1 MLNFN
6 FGNKQIV
13 VSDDVEKIAEL
24 TKKRIAV
31 KSKYM
36 ARILAAYDKAGSIEN
51 FMENFSDV
59 SGNISGNAIKDALD
73 ICVNDGYYEIDENF
87 FLEDGRQE
95 FIFDPMFNELEDLFG
110 AYKNIIQQNEDEH
123 EYREQRK
130 ENRGRFVGGGF
141 GLGGAISGSLK
152 AGALNMATGLG
163 HSVFNSIGNAISN
176 YEASKKLKEL
186 YELPQCRDILL
197 NAVNILVNNIWLIM
211 INDVY
216 QLSIAADQ
224 EMKKSEAIFNNV
236 INGRIPKEKTKAA
249 LLDVLSINPLKGQ
262 AYDELVEYL
271 DQDELEELLS
281 MYNSLEIYY
290 LVAEDD
296 LAEYVKQGLVGKT
309 LLLKIQADGGNP
321 ESKLKYVKHCIK
333 TNENVEDAIHIMQE
347 LIEMKYERAL
357 FYMANAIE
365 EGVWPVPNQE
375 GYLLV
380 AYNTLLTLGIKRVN
394 EKVYPKLAQ
403 LYRYGR
409 GNIKADNAMALE
421 YYFRVINETKMKL
434 SADAYKYIFNNC
446 FNKKADE
453 KLRTK
458 AFKCLDNL
466 LNLGEKDEQLGI
478 NGEFM
483 EYLLLLKG
491 QAYAFGLGCKADTD
505 IAVECYKKLI
515 REDKPD
521 YVSPNETMAIV
532 GLCEIAHKKTI
543 EGVDWELLYNKACKA
558 AVQNKKSAGMY
569 AKGLMLAYKFCK
581 ASEEISNPLQLVEIF
596 ANCKYVDPIKDEK
609 VDPGLANKYYYTALA
624 LAAYL
629 PVQAKAYYA
638 KAIKAGLQA
647 DAYPAIPE
655 YDEKEI
661 LSFDYPLDKDPA
673 KIPQFEKI
681 INDSLT
687 DKKVSI
693 KTCEAIAKCCA
704 LHNWGYEINVD
715 WQQVYV
721 VLDSFYREDK
731 TKDDVCNATG
741 MTRYCIGL
749 LIDSR
754 LKQDEDLKSLYDN
767 ATVYF
772 SGVRKLGNNVGCMQ
786 DAGKHATYC
795 EVGWRLLLNLTVSK
809 EALEAAQK
817 IAQELHLDA
826 SMIEARLIELSHVAV
841 PASTEVTAPEQMQQT
856 DNTEQVVAM
865 QQTDDTEQVTAAQ
878 QAFNVEQVAVV
889 EQTGNAE
896 QVAAMQQADDKT
908 NKSTNV
914 GCGMYLSIL
923 FYLWGGIKA
932 WNAGGFIFTT
942 LSVIAFF
949 MFISTIGY
957 IYQVKT
963 GKADPDDE

>member
-1 MLNFN
+1 MLNYN
-6 FGNKQIV
+6 FVDKQII

-333 TNENVEDAIHIMQE
+333 TNENAEDAIHVLQE

-357 FYMANAIE
+357 FYMAKAIE
-365 EGVWPVPNQE
+365 DGEWPFPNQE
-375 GYLLV
+375 ESLLV
-380 AYNTLLTLGIKRVN
+380 AYKALISLGYKGC
-394 EKVYPKLAQ
+394 YLKLAE

-409 GNIKADNAMALE
+409 GNINADNAMALE
-421 YYFRVINETKMKL
+421 YYFGVINETKIKL
-434 SADAYKYIFNNC
+434 SADAYKYIFDNC
-446 FNKKADE
+446 FNEKVNE

-466 LNLGEKDEQLGI
+466 LNSDETDEQLGI
-478 NGEFM
+478 NGKFR

-491 QAYAFGLGCKADTD
+491 RAYALGLGCKADTD

-515 REDKPD
+515 QEDKPD
-521 YVSPNETMAIV
+521 YASPNETMAIV
-532 GLCEIAHKKTI
+532 GLCEIAHKKAI
-543 EGVDWELLYNKACKA
+543 AGVDWELLYNKACKA

-569 AKGLMLAYKFCK
+569 AKGLMLAYKLCK

-704 LHNWGYEINVD
+704 LHNLGYEINVD

>member
-24 TKKRIAV
+24 TKKRIVV

-36 ARILAAYDKAGSIEN
+36 ASILAAYDKAGSIEN

-73 ICVNDGYYEIDENF
+73 ICVNDGYYDIDENF

-95 FIFDPMFNELEDLFG
+95 FIFDSMFNELEDLFG

-141 GLGGAISGSLK
+141 GLGSAISGSLK

-163 HSVFNSIGNAISN
+163 HSVFNSIGNAMSN

-197 NAVNILVNNIWLIM
+197 NSVNILVNNIWLIM

-281 MYNSLEIYY
+281 MYNSLEICYR
-290 LVAEDD
+290 VAEDD
-296 LAEYVKQGLVGKT
+296 LAEYVKQGFVGEA
-309 LLLKIQADGGNP
+309 LLLKIQADGGSP
-321 ESKLKYVKHCIK
+321 ESKLKYVKYCIK
-333 TNENVEDAIHIMQE
+333 TNKNAEDAIHVLQE
-347 LIEMKYERAL
+347 LIKMKYDRAL
-357 FYMANAIE
+357 LYMVKAIE
-365 EGVWPVPNQE
+365 DGEWPFPNQE
-375 GYLLV
+375 ESLLV
-380 AYNTLLTLGIKRVN
+380 AYKALISLKYKGCYL
-394 EKVYPKLAQ
+394 KLAE

-409 GNIKADNAMALE
+409 GNINADNAMALE
-421 YYFRVINETKMKL
+421 YYFKVVNETKVKL
-434 SADAYKYIFNNC
+434 SADAYKYIFDNC
-446 FNKKADE
+446 FNEKANQ
-453 KLRTK
+453 KLRAQ
-458 AFKCLDNL
+458 AFKCLDKL
-466 LNLGEKDEQLGI
+466 LNSGETDEQLGI
-478 NGEFM
+478 NGKFR

-491 QAYAFGLGCKADTD
+491 RAYALGLGCKADTD

-515 REDKPD
+515 QEDKPD
-521 YVSPNETMAIV
+521 YASPNETMAIV
-532 GLCEIAHKKTI
+532 GLCEIAHKKAI
-543 EGVDWELLYNKACKA
+543 AGVDWELLYNKACKA

-569 AKGLMLAYKFCK
+569 AKGLMLAYKLCK
-581 ASEEISNPLQLVEIF
+581 ASEEINDPMQLVEIF
-596 ANCKYVDPIKDEK
+596 GNCKYVDPIKDEK

-624 LAAYL
+624 LTAYL
-629 PVQAKAYYA
+629 PAAQAKVYYA

-661 LSFDYPLDKDPA
+661 LPFDYPLDKDHA

-704 LHNWGYEINVD
+704 LHNLGYEINVD

-817 IAQELHLDA
+817 VAQELNLDA

-841 PASTEVTAPEQMQQT
+841 PASTEVTAPEQVPQ
-856 DNTEQVVAM
+856 NNNA
-865 QQTDDTEQVTAAQ
+865 
-878 QAFNVEQVAVV
+878 EQVAVV
-889 EQTGNAE
+889 QQADNIEQVAVVQQTDNLE
-896 QVAAMQQADDKT
+896 QVAAAQQADNKT

>member
-73 ICVNDGYYEIDENF
+73 ICVNDGYYDIDENF

-95 FIFDPMFNELEDLFG
+95 FIFNPMFNELEDLFG

-163 HSVFNSIGNAISN
+163 HSVFNSIGNAMSN

-197 NAVNILVNNIWLIM
+197 NAVNILVNNIWRIM

-281 MYNSLEIYY
+281 MYNSLEICY

-333 TNENVEDAIHIMQE
+333 TNENAEDAIHVLQE

-357 FYMANAIE
+357 FYMAKAIE
-365 EGVWPVPNQE
+365 DGEWPFPNQE
-375 GYLLV
+375 ESLLV
-380 AYNTLLTLGIKRVN
+380 AYKALIILGYKGC
-394 EKVYPKLAQ
+394 YLKLAE

-409 GNIKADNAMALE
+409 GNINADNAMALE
-421 YYFRVINETKMKL
+421 YYFGVINETKIKL
-434 SADAYKYIFNNC
+434 SADAYKYIFDNC
-446 FNKKADE
+446 FNEKVNE

-466 LNLGEKDEQLGI
+466 LNSDETDEQLGI
-478 NGEFM
+478 NGKFR

-491 QAYAFGLGCKADTD
+491 RAYALGLGCKADTD

-515 REDKPD
+515 QEDKPD
-521 YVSPNETMAIV
+521 YASPNETMAIV
-532 GLCEIAHKKTI
+532 GLCEIAHKKAI
-543 EGVDWELLYNKACKA
+543 AGVDWELLYNKACKA
-558 AVQNKKSAGMY
+558 AVQNKKSAGIY
-569 AKGLMLAYKFCK
+569 AKGLMLAYKLCK
-581 ASEEISNPLQLVEIF
+581 ASEEINDPMQLVEIF
-596 ANCKYVDPIKDEK
+596 GNCKYVDPIKDEK

-629 PVQAKAYYA
+629 PAQAKVYYA
-638 KAIKAGLQA
+638 RAIEAGLQA
-647 DAYPAIPE
+647 DEYPAIPE
-655 YDEKEI
+655 YDEKDI
-661 LSFDYPLDKDPA
+661 LPFDYPLDEDPV
-673 KIPQFEKI
+673 KIPQFKKI
-681 INDSLT
+681 INDSIT
-687 DKKVSI
+687 DGKLSI
-693 KTCEAIAKCCA
+693 KTCEAIGKCCA
-704 LHNWGYEINVD
+704 LHNLGYEINVD
-715 WQQVYV
+715 WQRVYA
-721 VLDSFYREDK
+721 VLNSFISEDK
-731 TKDDVCNATG
+731 NRGDIYNVTG
-741 MTRYCIGL
+741 MTMYCIAL
-749 LIDSR
+749 LAESK
-754 LKQDEDLKSLYDN
+754 LKLDEDIRVLYSN
-767 ATVYF
+767 ANLYF
-772 SGVRKLGNNVGCMQ
+772 SRVCDIGNSVGCMQ
-786 DAGKHATYC
+786 DAEKHATYSR
-795 EVGWRLLLNLTVSK
+795 VVYRLLYNFDVSK
-809 EALEAAQK
+809 EDLEAAQK
-817 IAQELHLDA
+817 IAQELNLDV
-826 SMIEARLIELSHVAV
+826 SVIEAHLSGLSPVAV
-841 PASTEVTAPEQMQQT
+841 PASTEVTVSEQMQQA
-856 DNTEQVVAM
+856 D
-865 QQTDDTEQVTAAQ
+865 
-878 QAFNVEQVAVV
+878 NVEQVAVV
-889 EQTGNAE
+889 
-896 QVAAMQQADDKT
+896 QQADNVGEVAAAQQADNKT

-914 GCGMYLSIL
+914 GCGMYLSVL

>member
-1 MLNFN
+1 MSNFN

-333 TNENVEDAIHIMQE
+333 TNENAEDAIHVLQE

-357 FYMANAIE
+357 FYMAKAIE
-365 EGVWPVPNQE
+365 DGEWPFPNQE
-375 GYLLV
+375 ESLLV
-380 AYNTLLTLGIKRVN
+380 AYKALISLGYKGC
-394 EKVYPKLAQ
+394 YLKLAE

-409 GNIKADNAMALE
+409 GNINADNAMALE
-421 YYFRVINETKMKL
+421 YYFGVINETKIKL
-434 SADAYKYIFNNC
+434 SADAYKYIFDNC
-446 FNKKADE
+446 FNEKVNE

-466 LNLGEKDEQLGI
+466 LNSDETDEQLGI
-478 NGEFM
+478 NGKFR

-491 QAYAFGLGCKADTD
+491 RAYALGLGCKADTD

-515 REDKPD
+515 QEDKPD
-521 YVSPNETMAIV
+521 YASPNETMAIV
-532 GLCEIAHKKTI
+532 GLCEIAHKKAI
-543 EGVDWELLYNKACKA
+543 AGVDWELLYNKACKA

-569 AKGLMLAYKFCK
+569 AKGLMLAYKLCK
-581 ASEEISNPLQLVEIF
+581 ASEKINDPMQLVEIF
-596 ANCKYVDPIKDEK
+596 DNCKYVDPIKDEK

-624 LAAYL
+624 LTAYL
-629 PVQAKAYYA
+629 PAAQAKVYYA

-647 DAYPAIPE
+647 DEYPAIPE
-655 YDEKEI
+655 YNEKDI
-661 LSFDYPLDKDPA
+661 LPFDYPLKEDPE
-673 KIPQFEKI
+673 KIPQYEKI
-681 INDSLT
+681 INNSIT
-687 DKKVSI
+687 DGKLSI

-704 LHNWGYEINVD
+704 LHNLGYEINVD

-856 DNTEQVVAM
+856 DNTEQVVAI

>member
-1 MLNFN
+1 MLNYN
-6 FGNKQIV
+6 FVDKQII

-73 ICVNDGYYEIDENF
+73 ICVNDGYYDIDENF

-163 HSVFNSIGNAISN
+163 HSVFNSIGNAMSN

-281 MYNSLEIYY
+281 MYNSLEICY

-333 TNENVEDAIHIMQE
+333 TNENAEDAIHVLQE

-357 FYMANAIE
+357 FYMAKAIE
-365 EGVWPVPNQE
+365 DGEWPFPNQE
-375 GYLLV
+375 ESLLV
-380 AYNTLLTLGIKRVN
+380 AYKALIILGYKGC
-394 EKVYPKLAQ
+394 YLKLAE

-409 GNIKADNAMALE
+409 GNINADNAMALE
-421 YYFRVINETKMKL
+421 YYFGVINETKIKL
-434 SADAYKYIFNNC
+434 SADAYKYIFDNC
-446 FNKKADE
+446 FNEKVNE

-466 LNLGEKDEQLGI
+466 LNSDETDEQLGI
-478 NGEFM
+478 NGKFR
-483 EYLLLLKG
+483 EYLFLLKG
-491 QAYAFGLGCKADTD
+491 RAYALGLGCKADTD

-515 REDKPD
+515 QEDKPD
-521 YVSPNETMAIV
+521 YASPNETMAIV
-532 GLCEIAHKKTI
+532 GLCEIAHKKAI
-543 EGVDWELLYNKACKA
+543 AGVDWELLYNKACKA

-569 AKGLMLAYKFCK
+569 AKGLMLAYKLCK
-581 ASEEISNPLQLVEIF
+581 ASEEINDPMQLVEIF
-596 ANCKYVDPIKDEK
+596 GNCKYVDPIKDEK

-629 PVQAKAYYA
+629 PAQAKVYYA
-638 KAIKAGLQA
+638 RAIEAGLQA
-647 DAYPAIPE
+647 DEYPAIPE

-704 LHNWGYEINVD
+704 LHNLGYEINVD

>member
-1 MLNFN
+1 MLNYN
-6 FGNKQIV
+6 FVDKQII

-73 ICVNDGYYEIDENF
+73 ICVNDGYYDIDENF

-95 FIFDPMFNELEDLFG
+95 LIFDPMFNELEDLFG

-163 HSVFNSIGNAISN
+163 HSVFNSIGNAMSN

-281 MYNSLEIYY
+281 MYNSLEICY

-333 TNENVEDAIHIMQE
+333 TNENAEDAIHVLQE

-357 FYMANAIE
+357 FYMAKAIE
-365 EGVWPVPNQE
+365 DGEWPFPNQE
-375 GYLLV
+375 ESLLV
-380 AYNTLLTLGIKRVN
+380 AYKALIILGYKGC
-394 EKVYPKLAQ
+394 YLKLAE

-409 GNIKADNAMALE
+409 GNINADNAMALE
-421 YYFRVINETKMKL
+421 YYFGVINETKIKL
-434 SADAYKYIFNNC
+434 SADAYKYIFDNC
-446 FNKKADE
+446 FNEKVNE

-466 LNLGEKDEQLGI
+466 LNSDETDEQLGI
-478 NGEFM
+478 NGKFR

-491 QAYAFGLGCKADTD
+491 RAYALGLGCKADTD

-515 REDKPD
+515 QEDKPD
-521 YVSPNETMAIV
+521 YASPNETMAIV
-532 GLCEIAHKKTI
+532 GLCEIAHKKAI
-543 EGVDWELLYNKACKA
+543 AGVDWELLYNKACKA

-569 AKGLMLAYKFCK
+569 AKGLMLAYKLCK
-581 ASEEISNPLQLVEIF
+581 ASEEINDPMQLVEIF
-596 ANCKYVDPIKDEK
+596 GNCKYVDPIKDEK

-629 PVQAKAYYA
+629 PAQAKVYYA
-638 KAIKAGLQA
+638 RAIEAGLQA
-647 DAYPAIPE
+647 DEYPAIPE

-704 LHNWGYEINVD
+704 LHNLGYEINVD

>member
-1 MLNFN
+1 MLNYN
-6 FGNKQIV
+6 FVDKQII

-73 ICVNDGYYEIDENF
+73 ICVNDGYYDIDENF

-163 HSVFNSIGNAISN
+163 HSVFNSIGNAMSN

-197 NAVNILVNNIWLIM
+197 NSVNILVNNIWLIM

-249 LLDVLSINPLKGQ
+249 LLDVLSINPLKAQ

-271 DQDELEELLS
+271 DQDELAELLN
-281 MYNSLEIYY
+281 MYDSLEICY
-290 LVAEDD
+290 LGADD
-296 LAEYVKQGLVGKT
+296 NLAEYVKQGFVGEA
-309 LLLKIQADGGNP
+309 LLLKIQADGGSP
-321 ESKLKYVKHCIK
+321 ESKLKYVKYCIK
-333 TNENVEDAIHIMQE
+333 TNKNAEDAIHVLQE
-347 LIEMKYERAL
+347 LIKMKYDRAL
-357 FYMANAIE
+357 LYMVKAIE
-365 EGVWPVPNQE
+365 DGEWPFPNQE
-375 GYLLV
+375 ESLLV
-380 AYNTLLTLGIKRVN
+380 AYKALISLKYKGCYL
-394 EKVYPKLAQ
+394 KLAE

-409 GNIKADNAMALE
+409 GNINADNAMALE
-421 YYFRVINETKMKL
+421 YYFKVVNETKVKL
-434 SADAYKYIFNNC
+434 SADAYKYIFDNC
-446 FNKKADE
+446 FNEKANQ
-453 KLRTK
+453 KLRAQ
-458 AFKCLDNL
+458 AFKCLDKL
-466 LNLGEKDEQLGI
+466 LNSGETDEQLGI
-478 NGEFM
+478 NGKFR

-491 QAYAFGLGCKADTD
+491 RAYALGLGCKADTD

-515 REDKPD
+515 QEDKPD
-521 YVSPNETMAIV
+521 YASPNETMAIV
-532 GLCEIAHKKTI
+532 GLCEIAHKKAI
-543 EGVDWELLYNKACKA
+543 AGVDWELLYNKACKA
-558 AVQNKKSAGMY
+558 AAQNKKSAGMY
-569 AKGLMLAYKFCK
+569 AKGLMLAYKLCK
-581 ASEEISNPLQLVEIF
+581 ASEEINAPMQLVEIF
-596 ANCKYVDPIKDEK
+596 GNCKYVDPIKDEK

-704 LHNWGYEINVD
+704 LHNLGYEINVD

-856 DNTEQVVAM
+856 DNTEQVVVV
-865 QQTDDTEQVTAAQ
+865 QQADNVGEVAAAQ
-878 QAFNVEQVAVV
+878 QADN
-889 EQTGNAE
+889 
-896 QVAAMQQADDKT
+896 KT

-914 GCGMYLSIL
+914 GCGMYLSVL

>member
-13 VSDDVEKIAEL
+13 VSDDVKKIAEL
-24 TKKRIAV
+24 TKKRIVV

-36 ARILAAYDKAGSIEN
+36 ARILAVYDKAGSIEN

-163 HSVFNSIGNAISN
+163 HSVFNSIGNAMSN

-281 MYNSLEIYY
+281 MYNSLDICC
-290 LVAEDD
+290 LGAEDD

-333 TNENVEDAIHIMQE
+333 TNENAEDAIHVLQE

-357 FYMANAIE
+357 FYMAKAIE
-365 EGVWPVPNQE
+365 DGEWPFPNQE
-375 GYLLV
+375 ESLLV
-380 AYNTLLTLGIKRVN
+380 AYKALIILGYKGC
-394 EKVYPKLAQ
+394 YLKLAE

-409 GNIKADNAMALE
+409 GNINADNAMALE
-421 YYFRVINETKMKL
+421 YYFGVINETKMKL
-434 SADAYKYIFNNC
+434 SADAYKYIFDNC
-446 FNKKADE
+446 FNEKVNE

-466 LNLGEKDEQLGI
+466 LNSDETDEQLGI
-478 NGEFM
+478 NGKFR

-491 QAYAFGLGCKADTD
+491 RAYALGLGCKADTD

-515 REDKPD
+515 QEDKPD
-521 YVSPNETMAIV
+521 YASPNETMAIV
-532 GLCEIAHKKTI
+532 GLCEIAHKKAI
-543 EGVDWELLYNKACKA
+543 AGVDWELLYNKACKA

-569 AKGLMLAYKFCK
+569 AKGLMLAYKLCK
-581 ASEEISNPLQLVEIF
+581 ASEEINDPMQLVEIF

-704 LHNWGYEINVD
+704 LHNLGYEINVD

-914 GCGMYLSIL
+914 GCLSYLSVL
-923 FYLWGGIKA
+923 FYLWAGIKA
-932 WNAGGFIFTT
+932 WNEGGFIFTT
-942 LSVIAFF
+942 ISVIAFL
-949 MFISTIGY
+949 MFIGAIGH
-957 IYQVKT
+957 IYEVKT

>member
-1 MLNFN
+1 MSNFN

-73 ICVNDGYYEIDENF
+73 ICVNDGYYDIDENF

-95 FIFDPMFNELEDLFG
+95 FIFNPMFNELEDLFG

-163 HSVFNSIGNAISN
+163 HSVFNSIGNAMSN

-197 NAVNILVNNIWLIM
+197 NSVNILVNNIWLIM

-249 LLDVLSINPLKGQ
+249 LLDVLSINPLKAQ

-271 DQDELEELLS
+271 DQDELAELLN
-281 MYNSLEIYY
+281 MYDSLEICY
-290 LVAEDD
+290 LGADD
-296 LAEYVKQGLVGKT
+296 NLAEYVKQGFVGEA
-309 LLLKIQADGGNP
+309 LLLKIQADGGSP
-321 ESKLKYVKHCIK
+321 ESKLKYVKYCIK
-333 TNENVEDAIHIMQE
+333 TNKNAEDAIHVLQE
-347 LIEMKYERAL
+347 LIKMKYDRAL
-357 FYMANAIE
+357 LYMVKAIE
-365 EGVWPVPNQE
+365 DGEWPFPNQE
-375 GYLLV
+375 ESLLV
-380 AYNTLLTLGIKRVN
+380 AYKALISLKYKGCYL
-394 EKVYPKLAQ
+394 KLAE

-409 GNIKADNAMALE
+409 GNINADNAMALE
-421 YYFRVINETKMKL
+421 YYFKVVNETKVKL
-434 SADAYKYIFNNC
+434 SADAYKYIFDNC
-446 FNKKADE
+446 FNEKANQ
-453 KLRTK
+453 KLRAQ
-458 AFKCLDNL
+458 AFKCLDKL
-466 LNLGEKDEQLGI
+466 LNSGETDEQLGI
-478 NGEFM
+478 NGKFR

-491 QAYAFGLGCKADTD
+491 RAYALGLGCKADTD

-515 REDKPD
+515 QEDKPD
-521 YVSPNETMAIV
+521 YASPNETMAIV
-532 GLCEIAHKKTI
+532 GLCEIAHKKAMAD
-543 EGVDWELLYNKACKA
+543 VDWELLYNKACKA
-558 AVQNKKSAGMY
+558 AAQNKKSAGMY
-569 AKGLMLAYKFCK
+569 AKGLMLAYKLCK
-581 ASEEISNPLQLVEIF
+581 ASEEINDPMQLFEIF
-596 ANCKYVDPIKDEK
+596 TNCQYVDPIKNQK
-609 VDPGLANKYYYTALA
+609 VDPGLANKYYYTALV
-624 LAAYL
+624 LAAYS
-629 PVQAKAYYA
+629 PVQANFYYA

-647 DAYPAIPE
+647 DEYPVIPV
-655 YDEKEI
+655 YNEKDI
-661 LSFDYPLDKDPA
+661 LPFDYPLDEDFA

-681 INDSLT
+681 INNFIT
-687 DKKVSI
+687 DKKVTI

-704 LHNWGYEINVD
+704 LHNLGYEINVE
-715 WQQVYV
+715 WQRVYDG
-721 VLDSFYREDK
+721 LNSFISEDK
-731 TKDDVCNATG
+731 TRGDVCNVTG
-741 MTRYCIGL
+741 MTKYCIGL
-749 LIDSR
+749 LIDSK
-754 LKQDEDLKSLYDN
+754 LKQDEDLKYLYAN
-767 ATVYF
+767 AKEYF
-772 SGVRKLGNNVGCMQ
+772 SSVRNIGNSVGCMQ

-795 EVGWRLLLNLTVSK
+795 EVGWRLLSNLYVSK

-817 IAQELHLDA
+817 IAQELNLDA
-826 SMIEARLIELSHVAV
+826 SVIEAHLSELSPVAV
-841 PASTEVTAPEQMQQT
+841 PASTEVTVSEQMQQA
-856 DNTEQVVAM
+856 DNV
-865 QQTDDTEQVTAAQ
+865 D
-878 QAFNVEQVAVV
+878 QVAVV
-889 EQTGNAE
+889 QQADNVD
-896 QVAAMQQADDKT
+896 QVTAMQQADNVGEVTVAQHADNNI

-914 GCGMYLSIL
+914 GCLSYLSVL
-923 FYLWGGIKA
+923 FYLWAGIKA
-932 WNAGGFIFTT
+932 WNEGGFIFTT
-942 LSVIAFF
+942 ISVIAFL
-949 MFISTIGY
+949 MFIGAIGH
-957 IYQVKT
+957 IYEVKT

>member
-24 TKKRIAV
+24 TKKRIVV

-36 ARILAAYDKAGSIEN
+36 SRILAAYDKAGSIEN

-73 ICVNDGYYEIDENF
+73 ICVNDGYYDIDENF

-95 FIFDPMFNELEDLFG
+95 FIFNPMFNELEDLFG

-163 HSVFNSIGNAISN
+163 HSVFNSIGNAMSN

-197 NAVNILVNNIWLIM
+197 NSVNILVNNIWLIM

-216 QLSIAADQ
+216 QLSIAANQ

-249 LLDVLSINPLKGQ
+249 LLDVLSINPLKAQ

-271 DQDELEELLS
+271 DQDELAELLN
-281 MYNSLEIYY
+281 MYDSLEICY
-290 LVAEDD
+290 LGADD
-296 LAEYVKQGLVGKT
+296 NLAEYVKQGFVGEA

-321 ESKLKYVKHCIK
+321 ESKLKYVKYCIK
-333 TNENVEDAIHIMQE
+333 TNKNAEDAIHVLQE
-347 LIEMKYERAL
+347 LIKMKYDRAL
-357 FYMANAIE
+357 LYMVKAIE
-365 EGVWPVPNQE
+365 DGEWPFPNQE
-375 GYLLV
+375 ESLLV
-380 AYNTLLTLGIKRVN
+380 AYKALISLKYKGCYL
-394 EKVYPKLAQ
+394 KLAE

-409 GNIKADNAMALE
+409 GNINADNAMALE
-421 YYFRVINETKMKL
+421 YYFKVVNETKVKL
-434 SADAYKYIFNNC
+434 SADAYKYIFDNC
-446 FNKKADE
+446 FNEKANQ
-453 KLRTK
+453 KLRAQ
-458 AFKCLDNL
+458 AFKCLDKL
-466 LNLGEKDEQLGI
+466 LNSGETDEQLGI
-478 NGEFM
+478 NGKFR

-491 QAYAFGLGCKADTD
+491 RAYALGLGCKADTD

-515 REDKPD
+515 KEDKPD
-521 YVSPNETMAIV
+521 YASPNETMAIV

>member
-1 MLNFN
+1 MLNYN
-6 FGNKQIV
+6 FVDKQII

-73 ICVNDGYYEIDENF
+73 ICVNDGYYDIDENF

-163 HSVFNSIGNAISN
+163 HSVFNSIGNAMSN

-281 MYNSLEIYY
+281 MYNSLEICY

-333 TNENVEDAIHIMQE
+333 TNENAEDAIHVLQE

-357 FYMANAIE
+357 FYMAKAIE
-365 EGVWPVPNQE
+365 DGEWPFPNQE
-375 GYLLV
+375 ESLLV
-380 AYNTLLTLGIKRVN
+380 AYKALIILGYKGC
-394 EKVYPKLAQ
+394 YLKLAE

-409 GNIKADNAMALE
+409 GNINADNAMALE
-421 YYFRVINETKMKL
+421 YYFGVINETKIKL
-434 SADAYKYIFNNC
+434 SADAYKYIFDNC
-446 FNKKADE
+446 FNE
-453 KLRTK
+453 KVNEKFRTK

-466 LNLGEKDEQLGI
+466 LNSDETDEQLGI
-478 NGEFM
+478 NGKFR

-491 QAYAFGLGCKADTD
+491 RAYALGLGCKADTD

-515 REDKPD
+515 QEDKPD
-521 YVSPNETMAIV
+521 YASPNETMAIV
-532 GLCEIAHKKTI
+532 GLCEIAHKKAI
-543 EGVDWELLYNKACKA
+543 AGVDWELLYNKACKA

-569 AKGLMLAYKFCK
+569 AKGLMLAYKLCK
-581 ASEEISNPLQLVEIF
+581 ASEEINDPMQLVEIF
-596 ANCKYVDPIKDEK
+596 GNCKYVDPIKDEK

-704 LHNWGYEINVD
+704 LHNLGYEINVD

-841 PASTEVTAPEQMQQT
+841 PASTEVTVSEQMQQA
-856 DNTEQVVAM
+856 D
-865 QQTDDTEQVTAAQ
+865 
-878 QAFNVEQVAVV
+878 NVEQVAVV
-889 EQTGNAE
+889 
-896 QVAAMQQADDKT
+896 QQADNVGEVAVAQQADNKT

-914 GCGMYLSIL
+914 GCGMYLSVL

>member
-6 FGNKQIV
+6 FCNKQIV

-24 TKKRIAV
+24 TKKRIVV

-73 ICVNDGYYEIDENF
+73 ICVNDGYYDIDENF

-95 FIFDPMFNELEDLFG
+95 FIFDSMFNELEDLFG

-163 HSVFNSIGNAISN
+163 HSVFNSIGNAMSN

-197 NAVNILVNNIWLIM
+197 NSVNILVNNIWLIM

-249 LLDVLSINPLKGQ
+249 LLDVLSINPLKAQ

-271 DQDELEELLS
+271 DQDELAELLN
-281 MYNSLEIYY
+281 MYDSLEICY
-290 LVAEDD
+290 LGADD
-296 LAEYVKQGLVGKT
+296 NLAEYVKQGFVGEA
-309 LLLKIQADGGNP
+309 LLLKIQADGGSP
-321 ESKLKYVKHCIK
+321 ESKLKYVKYCIK
-333 TNENVEDAIHIMQE
+333 TNKNPEDAIHVLQE
-347 LIEMKYERAL
+347 LIKMKYDRAL
-357 FYMANAIE
+357 LYMVKAIE
-365 EGVWPVPNQE
+365 DGEWPFPNQE
-375 GYLLV
+375 ESLLV
-380 AYNTLLTLGIKRVN
+380 AYKALISLKYKGCYL
-394 EKVYPKLAQ
+394 KLAE

-409 GNIKADNAMALE
+409 GNINADNAMALE
-421 YYFRVINETKMKL
+421 YYFKVVNETKVKL
-434 SADAYKYIFNNC
+434 SADAYKYIFDNC
-446 FNKKADE
+446 FNEKANQ
-453 KLRTK
+453 KLRAQ
-458 AFKCLDNL
+458 AFKCLDKL
-466 LNLGEKDEQLGI
+466 LNSGETDEQLGI
-478 NGEFM
+478 NGKFR

-491 QAYAFGLGCKADTD
+491 RAYALGLGCKADTD

-515 REDKPD
+515 QEDKPD
-521 YVSPNETMAIV
+521 YASPNETMAIV
-532 GLCEIAHKKTI
+532 GLCEIAHKKAI
-543 EGVDWELLYNKACKA
+543 AGVDWELLYNKACKA
-558 AVQNKKSAGMY
+558 AAQNKKSAGMY
-569 AKGLMLAYKFCK
+569 AKGLMLAYKLCK
-581 ASEEISNPLQLVEIF
+581 ASEEINDPMQLVEIF
-596 ANCKYVDPIKDEK
+596 GNCKYVDPIKDEK

-704 LHNWGYEINVD
+704 LHNLGYEINVD

>member
-1 MLNFN
+1 MLNYN
-6 FGNKQIV
+6 FVDKQII

-73 ICVNDGYYEIDENF
+73 ICVNDGYYDIDENF

-163 HSVFNSIGNAISN
+163 HSVFNSIGNAMSN

-197 NAVNILVNNIWLIM
+197 NSVNILVNNIWLIM

-249 LLDVLSINPLKGQ
+249 LLDVLSINPLKAQ

-271 DQDELEELLS
+271 DQDELAELLN
-281 MYNSLEIYY
+281 MYDSLEICY
-290 LVAEDD
+290 LGADD
-296 LAEYVKQGLVGKT
+296 NLAEYVKQGFVGEA
-309 LLLKIQADGGNP
+309 LLLKIQADGGSP
-321 ESKLKYVKHCIK
+321 ESKLKYVKYCIK
-333 TNENVEDAIHIMQE
+333 TNKNAEDAIHVLQE
-347 LIEMKYERAL
+347 LIKMKYDRAL
-357 FYMANAIE
+357 LYMVKAIE
-365 EGVWPVPNQE
+365 DGEWPFPNQE
-375 GYLLV
+375 ESLLV
-380 AYNTLLTLGIKRVN
+380 AYKALISLKYKGCYL
-394 EKVYPKLAQ
+394 KLAE

-409 GNIKADNAMALE
+409 GNINADNAMALE
-421 YYFRVINETKMKL
+421 YYFKVVNETKVKL
-434 SADAYKYIFNNC
+434 SADAYKYIFDNC
-446 FNKKADE
+446 FNEKANQ
-453 KLRTK
+453 KLRAQ
-458 AFKCLDNL
+458 AFKCLDKL
-466 LNLGEKDEQLGI
+466 LNSGETDEQLGI
-478 NGEFM
+478 NGKFR

-491 QAYAFGLGCKADTD
+491 RAYALGLGCKADTD

-515 REDKPD
+515 QEDKPD
-521 YVSPNETMAIV
+521 YASPNETMAIV
-532 GLCEIAHKKTI
+532 GLCEIAHKKAI
-543 EGVDWELLYNKACKA
+543 AGVDWELLYNKACKA
-558 AVQNKKSAGMY
+558 AAQNKKSAGMY
-569 AKGLMLAYKFCK
+569 AKGLMLAYKLCK
-581 ASEEISNPLQLVEIF
+581 ASEEINDPMQLVEIF
-596 ANCKYVDPIKDEK
+596 DNCKYVDPIKDEK

-704 LHNWGYEINVD
+704 LHNLGYEINVD

-841 PASTEVTAPEQMQQT
+841 PASTEVTVSEQMQQA
-856 DNTEQVVAM
+856 D
-865 QQTDDTEQVTAAQ
+865 
-878 QAFNVEQVAVV
+878 NVEQVAVV
-889 EQTGNAE
+889 
-896 QVAAMQQADDKT
+896 QQADNVGEVAVAQQADNKT

-914 GCGMYLSIL
+914 GCGMYLSVL

>member
-73 ICVNDGYYEIDENF
+73 ICVNDGYYDIDENF

-95 FIFDPMFNELEDLFG
+95 FIFNPMFNELEDLFG

-163 HSVFNSIGNAISN
+163 HSVFNSIGNAMSN

-197 NAVNILVNNIWLIM
+197 NAVNILVNNIWRIM

-281 MYNSLEIYY
+281 MYNSLEICY

-333 TNENVEDAIHIMQE
+333 TNENAEDAIHVLQE

-357 FYMANAIE
+357 FYMAKAIE
-365 EGVWPVPNQE
+365 DGEWPFPNQE
-375 GYLLV
+375 ESLLV
-380 AYNTLLTLGIKRVN
+380 AYKALIILGYKGC
-394 EKVYPKLAQ
+394 YLKLAE

-409 GNIKADNAMALE
+409 GNINADNAMALE
-421 YYFRVINETKMKL
+421 YYFGVINETKIKL
-434 SADAYKYIFNNC
+434 SADAYKYIFDNC
-446 FNKKADE
+446 FNEKVNE

-466 LNLGEKDEQLGI
+466 LNSDETDEQLGI
-478 NGEFM
+478 NGKFR

-491 QAYAFGLGCKADTD
+491 RAYALGLGCKADTD
-505 IAVECYKKLI
+505 IAVECYKKI
-515 REDKPD
+515 IQEDKPD
-521 YVSPNETMAIV
+521 YASPNETMAIV
-532 GLCEIAHKKTI
+532 GLCEIAHKKAI
-543 EGVDWELLYNKACKA
+543 AGVDWELLYNKACKA
-558 AVQNKKSAGMY
+558 AVQNKKSAGIY
-569 AKGLMLAYKFCK
+569 AKGLMLAYKLCK
-581 ASEEISNPLQLVEIF
+581 ASEEINDPMQLVEIF
-596 ANCKYVDPIKDEK
+596 GNCKYVDPIKDEK

-629 PVQAKAYYA
+629 PAQAKVYYA
-638 KAIKAGLQA
+638 RAIEAGLQA
-647 DAYPAIPE
+647 DEYPAIPE
-655 YDEKEI
+655 YDEKDI
-661 LSFDYPLDKDPA
+661 LPFDYPLDEDPV
-673 KIPQFEKI
+673 KIPQFKKI
-681 INDSLT
+681 INDSIT
-687 DKKVSI
+687 DGKLSI
-693 KTCEAIAKCCA
+693 KTCEAIGKCCA
-704 LHNWGYEINVD
+704 LHNLGYEINVD
-715 WQQVYV
+715 WQRVYA
-721 VLDSFYREDK
+721 VLNSFISEDK
-731 TKDDVCNATG
+731 NRGDIYNVTG
-741 MTRYCIGL
+741 MTMYCIAL
-749 LIDSR
+749 LAESK
-754 LKQDEDLKSLYDN
+754 LKLDEDIRVLYSN
-767 ATVYF
+767 ANLYF
-772 SGVRKLGNNVGCMQ
+772 SRVCDIGNSVGCMQ
-786 DAGKHATYC
+786 DAEKHATYSR
-795 EVGWRLLLNLTVSK
+795 VVYRLLYNFDVSK
-809 EALEAAQK
+809 EDLEAAQK
-817 IAQELHLDA
+817 IAQELNLDV
-826 SMIEARLIELSHVAV
+826 SVIEAHLSGLSPVAV
-841 PASTEVTAPEQMQQT
+841 PASTEVTVSEQMQQA
-856 DNTEQVVAM
+856 D
-865 QQTDDTEQVTAAQ
+865 
-878 QAFNVEQVAVV
+878 NVEQVAVV
-889 EQTGNAE
+889 
-896 QVAAMQQADDKT
+896 QQADNVGEVAAAQQADNKT

-914 GCGMYLSIL
+914 GCGMYLSVL

>member
-73 ICVNDGYYEIDENF
+73 ICVNDGYYDIDENF

-95 FIFDPMFNELEDLFG
+95 FIFNPMFNELEDLFG

-163 HSVFNSIGNAISN
+163 HSVFNSIGNAMSN

-197 NAVNILVNNIWLIM
+197 NAVNILVNNIWRIM

-281 MYNSLEIYY
+281 MYNSLEICY

-296 LAEYVKQGLVGKT
+296 LSEYVKQGLVGKT

-333 TNENVEDAIHIMQE
+333 TNENAEDAIHVLQE

-357 FYMANAIE
+357 FYMAKAIE
-365 EGVWPVPNQE
+365 DGEWPFPNQE
-375 GYLLV
+375 ESLLV
-380 AYNTLLTLGIKRVN
+380 AYKALIILGYKGC
-394 EKVYPKLAQ
+394 YLKLAE

-409 GNIKADNAMALE
+409 GNINADNAMALE
-421 YYFRVINETKMKL
+421 YYFGVINETKIKL
-434 SADAYKYIFNNC
+434 SADAYKYIFDNC
-446 FNKKADE
+446 FNEKVNE

-466 LNLGEKDEQLGI
+466 LNSDETDEQLGI
-478 NGEFM
+478 NGKFR

-491 QAYAFGLGCKADTD
+491 RAYALGLGCKADTD

-515 REDKPD
+515 QEDKPD
-521 YVSPNETMAIV
+521 YASPNETMAIV
-532 GLCEIAHKKTI
+532 GLCEIAHKKAI
-543 EGVDWELLYNKACKA
+543 AGVDWELLYNKACKA
-558 AVQNKKSAGMY
+558 AVQNKKSAGIY
-569 AKGLMLAYKFCK
+569 AKGLMLAYKLCK
-581 ASEEISNPLQLVEIF
+581 ASEEINDPMQLVEIF
-596 ANCKYVDPIKDEK
+596 GNCKYVDPIKDEK

-629 PVQAKAYYA
+629 PAQAKVYYA
-638 KAIKAGLQA
+638 RAIEAGLQA
-647 DAYPAIPE
+647 DEYPAIPE
-655 YDEKEI
+655 YDEKDI
-661 LSFDYPLDKDPA
+661 LPFDYPLDEDPV
-673 KIPQFEKI
+673 KIPQFKKI
-681 INDSLT
+681 INDSIT
-687 DKKVSI
+687 DGKLSI
-693 KTCEAIAKCCA
+693 KTCEAIGKCCA
-704 LHNWGYEINVD
+704 LHNLGYEINVD
-715 WQQVYV
+715 WQRVYA
-721 VLDSFYREDK
+721 VLNSFISEDK
-731 TKDDVCNATG
+731 NRGDIYNVTG
-741 MTRYCIGL
+741 MTMYCIAL
-749 LIDSR
+749 LAESK
-754 LKQDEDLKSLYDN
+754 LKLDEDIRVLYSN
-767 ATVYF
+767 ANLYF
-772 SGVRKLGNNVGCMQ
+772 SRVCDIGNSVGCMQ
-786 DAGKHATYC
+786 DAEKHATYSR
-795 EVGWRLLLNLTVSK
+795 VVYRLLYNFDVSK
-809 EALEAAQK
+809 EDLEAAQK
-817 IAQELHLDA
+817 IAQELNLDV
-826 SMIEARLIELSHVAV
+826 SVIEAHLSGLSPVAV
-841 PASTEVTAPEQMQQT
+841 PASTEVTVSEQMQQA
-856 DNTEQVVAM
+856 D
-865 QQTDDTEQVTAAQ
+865 
-878 QAFNVEQVAVV
+878 NVEQVAVV
-889 EQTGNAE
+889 
-896 QVAAMQQADDKT
+896 QQADNVGEVAAAQQADNKT

-914 GCGMYLSIL
+914 GCGMYLSVL

>member
-24 TKKRIAV
+24 TKKRIVV

-36 ARILAAYDKAGSIEN
+36 ASILAAYDKAGSIEN

-73 ICVNDGYYEIDENF
+73 ICVNDGYYDIDENF

-163 HSVFNSIGNAISN
+163 HSVFNSIGNAMSN

-197 NAVNILVNNIWLIM
+197 NSVNILVNNIWLIM

-216 QLSIAADQ
+216 QLSIAANQ

-249 LLDVLSINPLKGQ
+249 LLDVLSINPLKAQ

-271 DQDELEELLS
+271 DQDELAELLN
-281 MYNSLEIYY
+281 MYDSLEICY
-290 LVAEDD
+290 LGADD
-296 LAEYVKQGLVGKT
+296 NLAEYVKQGFVGEA

-321 ESKLKYVKHCIK
+321 ESKLKYVKYCIK
-333 TNENVEDAIHIMQE
+333 TNKNAEDAIHVLQE
-347 LIEMKYERAL
+347 LIKMKYDRAL
-357 FYMANAIE
+357 LYMVKAIE
-365 EGVWPVPNQE
+365 DGEWPFPNQE
-375 GYLLV
+375 ESLLV
-380 AYNTLLTLGIKRVN
+380 AYKALISLKYKGCYL
-394 EKVYPKLAQ
+394 KLAE

-409 GNIKADNAMALE
+409 GNINADNAMALE
-421 YYFRVINETKMKL
+421 YYFKVVNETKVKL
-434 SADAYKYIFNNC
+434 SADAYKYIFDNC
-446 FNKKADE
+446 FNEKANQ
-453 KLRTK
+453 KLRAQ
-458 AFKCLDNL
+458 AFKCLDKL
-466 LNLGEKDEQLGI
+466 LNSGETDEQLGI
-478 NGEFM
+478 NGKFR

-491 QAYAFGLGCKADTD
+491 RAYALGLGCKADTD

-515 REDKPD
+515 KEDKPD
-521 YVSPNETMAIV
+521 YASPNETMAIV

-569 AKGLMLAYKFCK
+569 AKGLMLAYKLCK
-581 ASEEISNPLQLVEIF
+581 ASEEINDPMQLVEIF
-596 ANCKYVDPIKDEK
+596 GNCKYVDPIKDEK

-624 LAAYL
+624 LTAYL
-629 PVQAKAYYA
+629 PAAQAKVYYA

-704 LHNWGYEINVD
+704 LHNLGYEINVD

>member
-1 MLNFN
+1 MLNYN
-6 FGNKQIV
+6 FVDKQII

-95 FIFDPMFNELEDLFG
+95 FIFNPMFNELEDLFG

-281 MYNSLEIYY
+281 MYNSLEICY

-309 LLLKIQADGGNP
+309 LLLKIQANSGNP

-333 TNENVEDAIHIMQE
+333 TNENAEDAIHVLQE

-357 FYMANAIE
+357 FYMAKAIE
-365 EGVWPVPNQE
+365 DGEWPFPNQE
-375 GYLLV
+375 ESLLV
-380 AYNTLLTLGIKRVN
+380 AYKALIILGYKGC
-394 EKVYPKLAQ
+394 YLKLAE

-409 GNIKADNAMALE
+409 GNINADNAMALE
-421 YYFRVINETKMKL
+421 YYFGVINETKIKL
-434 SADAYKYIFNNC
+434 SADAYKYIFDNC
-446 FNKKADE
+446 FNEKVNE

-466 LNLGEKDEQLGI
+466 LNSDETDEQLGI
-478 NGEFM
+478 NGKFR

-491 QAYAFGLGCKADTD
+491 RAYALGLGCKADTD

-515 REDKPD
+515 QEDKPD
-521 YVSPNETMAIV
+521 YASPNETMAIV
-532 GLCEIAHKKTI
+532 GLCEIAHKKAI
-543 EGVDWELLYNKACKA
+543 AGVDWELLYNKACKA

-569 AKGLMLAYKFCK
+569 AKGLMLAYKLCK
-581 ASEEISNPLQLVEIF
+581 ASEKINDPMQLVEIF
-596 ANCKYVDPIKDEK
+596 GNCKYVDPIKDEK

-704 LHNWGYEINVD
+704 LHNLGYEINVD

-889 EQTGNAE
+889 ETGNAE

>member
-24 TKKRIAV
+24 TKKRIVV

-36 ARILAAYDKAGSIEN
+36 ASILAAYDKAGSIEN

-73 ICVNDGYYEIDENF
+73 ICVNDGYYDIDENF

-95 FIFDPMFNELEDLFG
+95 FIFDSMFNELEDLFG

-163 HSVFNSIGNAISN
+163 HSVFNSIGNAMSN

-197 NAVNILVNNIWLIM
+197 NSVNILVNNIWLIM

-281 MYNSLEIYY
+281 MYNSLEICYR
-290 LVAEDD
+290 VAEDD
-296 LAEYVKQGLVGKT
+296 LAEYVKQGFVGEA
-309 LLLKIQADGGNP
+309 LLLKIQADGGSP
-321 ESKLKYVKHCIK
+321 ESKLKYVKYCIK
-333 TNENVEDAIHIMQE
+333 TNKNAEDAIHVLQE
-347 LIEMKYERAL
+347 LIKMKYDRAL
-357 FYMANAIE
+357 LYMVKAIE
-365 EGVWPVPNQE
+365 DGEWPFPNQE
-375 GYLLV
+375 ESLLV
-380 AYNTLLTLGIKRVN
+380 AYKALISLKYKGCYL
-394 EKVYPKLAQ
+394 KLAE

-409 GNIKADNAMALE
+409 GNINADNAMALE
-421 YYFRVINETKMKL
+421 YYFKVVNETKVKL
-434 SADAYKYIFNNC
+434 SADAYKYIFDNC
-446 FNKKADE
+446 FNEKANQ
-453 KLRTK
+453 KLRAQ
-458 AFKCLDNL
+458 AFKCLDKL
-466 LNLGEKDEQLGI
+466 LNSGETDEQLGI
-478 NGEFM
+478 NGKFR

-491 QAYAFGLGCKADTD
+491 RAYALGLGCKADTD

-515 REDKPD
+515 QEDKPD
-521 YVSPNETMAIV
+521 YASPNETMAII
-532 GLCEIAHKKTI
+532 GLCEIAHKKAI
-543 EGVDWELLYNKACKA
+543 AGVDWELLYNKACKA

-569 AKGLMLAYKFCK
+569 AKGLMLAYKLCK
-581 ASEEISNPLQLVEIF
+581 ASEEINDPMQLVEIF
-596 ANCKYVDPIKDEK
+596 GNCKYVDPIKDEK

-624 LAAYL
+624 LTAYL
-629 PVQAKAYYA
+629 PAQAKEYYA

-661 LSFDYPLDKDPA
+661 LPFDYPLDKDPA

-704 LHNWGYEINVD
+704 LHNLGYEINVD

-817 IAQELHLDA
+817 VAQELNLDA

-841 PASTEVTAPEQMQQT
+841 PASTEVTAPEQVPQ
-856 DNTEQVVAM
+856 NNNAEQVAV
-865 QQTDDTEQVTAAQ
+865 VQ
-878 QAFNVEQVAVV
+878 QADNVEQVAVV
-889 EQTGNAE
+889 QQIDNVE
-896 QVAAMQQADDKT
+896 QVAAAQQADNKT

>member
-6 FGNKQIV
+6 FGNKQII

-24 TKKRIAV
+24 TKKRIVV

-73 ICVNDGYYEIDENF
+73 ICVNDGYYDIDENF

-95 FIFDPMFNELEDLFG
+95 FIFDPMFNELEGLFG

-163 HSVFNSIGNAISN
+163 HSVFNSIGNAMSN

-197 NAVNILVNNIWLIM
+197 NSVNILVNNIWLIM

-249 LLDVLSINPLKGQ
+249 LLDVLSINPLKAQ

-271 DQDELEELLS
+271 DQDELAELLN
-281 MYNSLEIYY
+281 MYDSLEICY
-290 LVAEDD
+290 LGADD
-296 LAEYVKQGLVGKT
+296 NLAEYVKQGFVGEA
-309 LLLKIQADGGNP
+309 LLLKIQADGGSP
-321 ESKLKYVKHCIK
+321 ESKLKYVKYCIK
-333 TNENVEDAIHIMQE
+333 TNKNAEDAIHVLQE
-347 LIEMKYERAL
+347 LIKMKYDRAL
-357 FYMANAIE
+357 LYMVKAIE
-365 EGVWPVPNQE
+365 DGEWPFPNQE
-375 GYLLV
+375 ESLLV
-380 AYNTLLTLGIKRVN
+380 AYKALISLKYKGCYL
-394 EKVYPKLAQ
+394 KLAE

-409 GNIKADNAMALE
+409 GNINADNAMALE
-421 YYFRVINETKMKL
+421 YYFKVVNETKIKL
-434 SADAYKYIFNNC
+434 SADAYKYIFDNC
-446 FNKKADE
+446 FNEKVNE

-466 LNLGEKDEQLGI
+466 LNSDETDEQLGI
-478 NGEFM
+478 NGKFR

-491 QAYAFGLGCKADTD
+491 RAYALGLGCKADTD

-515 REDKPD
+515 QEDKPD
-521 YVSPNETMAIV
+521 YASPNETMAIV
-532 GLCEIAHKKTI
+532 GLCEIAHKKAI
-543 EGVDWELLYNKACKA
+543 AGVDWELLYNKACKA

-569 AKGLMLAYKFCK
+569 AKGLMLAYKLCK
-581 ASEEISNPLQLVEIF
+581 ASEKINDPMQLVEIF
-596 ANCKYVDPIKDEK
+596 GNCKYVDPIKDEK

-629 PVQAKAYYA
+629 PAQANIYYFM
-638 KAIKAGLQA
+638 AINAGLQA
-647 DAYPAIPE
+647 DEYPAIPE
-655 YDEKEI
+655 YNEKDI
-661 LSFDYPLDKDPA
+661 LPFDYPLDEDHA
-673 KIPQFEKI
+673 KIPQFEKV
-681 INDSLT
+681 INNFIT
-687 DKKVSI
+687 DKKVTI

-704 LHNWGYEINVD
+704 LHNLGYEINVE
-715 WQQVYV
+715 WQWVYDG
-721 VLDSFYREDK
+721 LNSFISEDK
-731 TKDDVCNATG
+731 TLEDICNVTG
-741 MTRYCIGL
+741 MTKYCIGL
-749 LIDSR
+749 LIDSK
-754 LKQDEDLKSLYDN
+754 LKQDENPGSLYCD
-767 ATVYF
+767 AESCF
-772 SGVRKLGNNVGCMQ
+772 SFIRSTGHNVGCMQ

-795 EVGWRLLLNLTVSK
+795 EVGWRLLSNLYVSK
-809 EALEAAQK
+809 EDLEAAQK
-817 IAQELHLDA
+817 IAQELNLDA
-826 SMIEARLIELSHVAV
+826 SMIEAHLTGLSPVAV
-841 PASTEVTAPEQMQQT
+841 PASNEVTVSEQI
-856 DNTEQVVAM
+856 
-865 QQTDDTEQVTAAQ
+865 Q
-878 QAFNVEQVAVV
+878 QADNVEQVAVV
-889 EQTGNAE
+889 QQADNVEQVAVVQQTDNVE
-896 QVAAMQQADDKT
+896 QVAAAQQADNKT

>member
-24 TKKRIAV
+24 TKKRVAV

-36 ARILAAYDKAGSIEN
+36 ARILAIYDKAGSIEN

-59 SGNISGNAIKDALD
+59 EDDIGGNAIKDALD

-87 FLEDGRQE
+87 FGEDGRQE
-95 FIFDPMFNELEDLFG
+95 FIFAPMYNELEDLFG

-163 HSVFNSIGNAISN
+163 HSVFNAIGNAMSN

-186 YELPQCRDILL
+186 YELPQYRDILL
-197 NAVNILVNNIWLIM
+197 DAVNILINNIWLVM

-216 QLSIAADQ
+216 QLSIAADH
-224 EMKKSEAIFNNV
+224 EIKKSEAIFNNV

-249 LLDVLSINPLKGQ
+249 LLDVLSINPLKAQG
-262 AYDELVEYL
+262 YDELVEYL
-271 DQDELEELLS
+271 DQDELEEFLS
-281 MYNSLEIYY
+281 MYNSLEICY
-290 LVAEDD
+290 LGAEDY
-296 LAEYVKQGLVGKT
+296 LAEYVKQGFVGKT
-309 LLLKIQADGGNP
+309 LLLKIQADGVNP

-333 TNENVEDAIHIMQE
+333 TNENAEDAIHVLQE

-357 FYMANAIE
+357 FYMVKAIE
-365 EGVWPVPNQE
+365 DGEWPFPNQE
-375 GYLLV
+375 ESLLV
-380 AYNTLLTLGIKRVN
+380 AYKALIILGYKGC
-394 EKVYPKLAQ
+394 YLKLAE

-409 GNIKADNAMALE
+409 GNINADNAMALE

-434 SADAYKYIFNNC
+434 SADAYKYIFDNC
-446 FNKKADE
+446 FNEKVNE

-466 LNLGEKDEQLGI
+466 LNSGETDEQLGI
-478 NGEFM
+478 NGKFR
-483 EYLLLLKG
+483 EYLILLKG
-491 QAYAFGLGCKADTD
+491 RAYALGLGCKADTD

-515 REDKPD
+515 KEDKPD
-521 YVSPNETMAIV
+521 YASPNETMAIV
-532 GLCEIAHKKTI
+532 GLCEIAHKKAI
-543 EGVDWELLYNKACKA
+543 AGVDWELLYNKACKA

-569 AKGLMLAYKFCK
+569 AKGLMLAYKLCK
-581 ASEEISNPLQLVEIF
+581 ASEKINDPMQLVEIF
-596 ANCKYVDPIKDEK
+596 GNCKYVDPIKDEK

-629 PVQAKAYYA
+629 PAQAKVYYA
-638 KAIKAGLQA
+638 KAIEAGLQA
-647 DAYPAIPE
+647 DEYPAIPE
-655 YDEKEI
+655 YDEKDI
-661 LSFDYPLDKDPA
+661 LPFDYPLNEDPE

-681 INDSLT
+681 INDSIT
-687 DKKVSI
+687 DGKLSI
-693 KTCEAIAKCCA
+693 KTCEAIGKCCA
-704 LHNWGYEINVD
+704 LHNLGYEINVD
-715 WQQVYV
+715 WQRVHA
-721 VLDSFYREDK
+721 VLNSFISEDK
-731 TKDDVCNATG
+731 NRGDIYNVTG
-741 MTRYCIGL
+741 MTMYCIAL
-749 LIDSR
+749 LAESK
-754 LKQDEDLKSLYDN
+754 LKQYEDIIVLYSDTSLY
-767 ATVYF
+767 F
-772 SGVRKLGNNVGCMQ
+772 SRVCDIGSSVGCMQ
-786 DAGKHATYC
+786 DAEKHATYSR
-795 EVGWRLLLNLTVSK
+795 VVYRLLSNFDVSK
-809 EALEAAQK
+809 EDLEAAQK
-817 IAQELHLDA
+817 IAQELNLDA
-826 SMIEARLIELSHVAV
+826 SVIEAHLTGLSTVVVH
-841 PASTEVTAPEQMQQT
+841 ASSEVTVSDQMQQT
-856 DNTEQVVAM
+856 D
-865 QQTDDTEQVTAAQ
+865 
-878 QAFNVEQVAVV
+878 NVEQVAVV
-889 EQTGNAE
+889 
-896 QVAAMQQADDKT
+896 QQADNVGEVAAAQQADNKT

-914 GCGMYLSIL
+914 GCGMYLSVL

>member
-1 MLNFN
+1 MLNYN
-6 FGNKQIV
+6 FVDKQII

-73 ICVNDGYYEIDENF
+73 ICVNDGYYDIDENF

-163 HSVFNSIGNAISN
+163 HSVFNSIGNAMSN

-281 MYNSLEIYY
+281 MYNSLEICY

-333 TNENVEDAIHIMQE
+333 TNENAEDAIHVLQE

-357 FYMANAIE
+357 FYMAKAIE
-365 EGVWPVPNQE
+365 DGEWPFPNQE
-375 GYLLV
+375 ESLLV
-380 AYNTLLTLGIKRVN
+380 AYKALIILGYKGC
-394 EKVYPKLAQ
+394 YLKLAE

-409 GNIKADNAMALE
+409 GNINADNAMALE
-421 YYFRVINETKMKL
+421 YYFGVINETKIKL
-434 SADAYKYIFNNC
+434 SADAYKYIFDNC
-446 FNKKADE
+446 FNEKVNE

-466 LNLGEKDEQLGI
+466 LNSDETDEQLGI
-478 NGEFM
+478 NGKFR

-491 QAYAFGLGCKADTD
+491 RAYALGLGCKADTD

-515 REDKPD
+515 QEDKPD
-521 YVSPNETMAIV
+521 YASPNETMAIV
-532 GLCEIAHKKTI
+532 GLCEIAHKKAI
-543 EGVDWELLYNKACKA
+543 AGVDWELLYNKACKA

-569 AKGLMLAYKFCK
+569 AKGLMLAYKLCK
-581 ASEEISNPLQLVEIF
+581 ASEEINDPMQLVEIF
-596 ANCKYVDPIKDEK
+596 GNCKYVDPIKDEK

-629 PVQAKAYYA
+629 PAQAKVYYA
-638 KAIKAGLQA
+638 RAIEAGLQA
-647 DAYPAIPE
+647 DEYPAIPE

-704 LHNWGYEINVD
+704 LHNLGYEINVD

>member
-1 MLNFN
+1 MLNYN
-6 FGNKQIV
+6 FVDKQII

-73 ICVNDGYYEIDENF
+73 ICVNDGYYDIDENF

-163 HSVFNSIGNAISN
+163 HSVFNSIGNAMSN

-197 NAVNILVNNIWLIM
+197 NSVNILVNNIWLIM

-249 LLDVLSINPLKGQ
+249 LLDVLSINPLKAQ

-271 DQDELEELLS
+271 DQDELAELLN
-281 MYNSLEIYY
+281 MYDSLEICY
-290 LVAEDD
+290 LGADD
-296 LAEYVKQGLVGKT
+296 NLAEYVKQGFVGEA
-309 LLLKIQADGGNP
+309 LLLKIQADGGSP
-321 ESKLKYVKHCIK
+321 ESKLKYVKYCIK
-333 TNENVEDAIHIMQE
+333 TNKNAEDAIHVLQE
-347 LIEMKYERAL
+347 LIKMKYDRAL
-357 FYMANAIE
+357 LYMVKAIE
-365 EGVWPVPNQE
+365 DGEWPFPNQE
-375 GYLLV
+375 ESLLV
-380 AYNTLLTLGIKRVN
+380 AYKALISLKYKGCYL
-394 EKVYPKLAQ
+394 KLAE

-409 GNIKADNAMALE
+409 GNINADNAMALE

-434 SADAYKYIFNNC
+434 SADAYKYIFDNC

-704 LHNWGYEINVD
+704 LHNLGYEINVD

-841 PASTEVTAPEQMQQT
+841 PASTEVTVSEQMQQA
-856 DNTEQVVAM
+856 D
-865 QQTDDTEQVTAAQ
+865 
-878 QAFNVEQVAVV
+878 NVEQVAVV
-889 EQTGNAE
+889 
-896 QVAAMQQADDKT
+896 QQADNVGEVAVAQQADNKT

-914 GCGMYLSIL
+914 GCGMYLSVL

>member
-73 ICVNDGYYEIDENF
+73 ICVNDGYYDIDENF

-95 FIFDPMFNELEDLFG
+95 FIFNPMFNELEDLFG

-163 HSVFNSIGNAISN
+163 HSVFNSIGNAMSN

-197 NAVNILVNNIWLIM
+197 NAVNILVNNIWRIM

-281 MYNSLEIYY
+281 MYNSLEICY

-333 TNENVEDAIHIMQE
+333 TNENAEDAIHVLQE

-357 FYMANAIE
+357 FYMAKAIE
-365 EGVWPVPNQE
+365 DGEWPFPNQE
-375 GYLLV
+375 ESLLV
-380 AYNTLLTLGIKRVN
+380 AYKALIILGYKGC
-394 EKVYPKLAQ
+394 YLKLAE

-409 GNIKADNAMALE
+409 GNINADNAMALE
-421 YYFRVINETKMKL
+421 YYFGVINETKIKL
-434 SADAYKYIFNNC
+434 SADAYKYIFDNC
-446 FNKKADE
+446 FNEKVNE

-466 LNLGEKDEQLGI
+466 LNSDETDEQLGI
-478 NGEFM
+478 NGKFR

-491 QAYAFGLGCKADTD
+491 RAYALGLGCKADTD

-515 REDKPD
+515 QEDKPD
-521 YVSPNETMAIV
+521 YASPNETMAIV
-532 GLCEIAHKKTI
+532 GLCEIAHKKAI
-543 EGVDWELLYNKACKA
+543 AGVDWELLYNKACKA
-558 AVQNKKSAGMY
+558 AVQNKKSAGIY
-569 AKGLMLAYKFCK
+569 AKGLMLAYKLCK
-581 ASEEISNPLQLVEIF
+581 ASEEINDPMQLVEIF
-596 ANCKYVDPIKDEK
+596 GNCKYVDPIKDEK

-624 LAAYL
+624 LAVYL
-629 PVQAKAYYA
+629 PAQAKVYYA
-638 KAIKAGLQA
+638 RAIEAGLQA
-647 DAYPAIPE
+647 DEYPAIPE
-655 YDEKEI
+655 YDEKDI
-661 LSFDYPLDKDPA
+661 LPFDYPLDEDPV
-673 KIPQFEKI
+673 KIPQFKKI
-681 INDSLT
+681 INDSIT
-687 DKKVSI
+687 DGKLSI
-693 KTCEAIAKCCA
+693 KTCEAIGKCCA
-704 LHNWGYEINVD
+704 LHNLGYEINVD
-715 WQQVYV
+715 WQRVYA
-721 VLDSFYREDK
+721 VLNSFISEDK
-731 TKDDVCNATG
+731 NRGDIYNVTG
-741 MTRYCIGL
+741 MTMYCIAL
-749 LIDSR
+749 LAESK
-754 LKQDEDLKSLYDN
+754 LKLDEDIRVLYSN
-767 ATVYF
+767 ANLYF
-772 SGVRKLGNNVGCMQ
+772 SRVCDIGNSVGCMQ
-786 DAGKHATYC
+786 DAEKHATYSR
-795 EVGWRLLLNLTVSK
+795 VVYRLLYNFDVSK
-809 EALEAAQK
+809 EDLEAAQK
-817 IAQELHLDA
+817 IAQELNLDV
-826 SMIEARLIELSHVAV
+826 SVIEAHLSGLSPVAV
-841 PASTEVTAPEQMQQT
+841 PASTEVTVSEQMQQA
-856 DNTEQVVAM
+856 D
-865 QQTDDTEQVTAAQ
+865 
-878 QAFNVEQVAVV
+878 NVEQVAVV
-889 EQTGNAE
+889 
-896 QVAAMQQADDKT
+896 QQADNVGEVAAAQQADNKT

-914 GCGMYLSIL
+914 GCGMYLSVL

>member
-24 TKKRIAV
+24 TKKRIVV

-36 ARILAAYDKAGSIEN
+36 SRILSAYDKAGSIEN

-73 ICVNDGYYEIDENF
+73 ICVNDGYYDIDENF

-95 FIFDPMFNELEDLFG
+95 FIFNPMFNELEDLFG

-163 HSVFNSIGNAISN
+163 HSVFNSIGNAMSN

-197 NAVNILVNNIWLIM
+197 NSVNILVNNIWLIM

-216 QLSIAADQ
+216 QLSIAANQ

-249 LLDVLSINPLKGQ
+249 LLDVLSINPLKAQ

-271 DQDELEELLS
+271 DQDELAELLN
-281 MYNSLEIYY
+281 MYDSLEICY
-290 LVAEDD
+290 LGADD
-296 LAEYVKQGLVGKT
+296 NLAEYVKQGFVGEA

-321 ESKLKYVKHCIK
+321 ESKLKYVKYCIK
-333 TNENVEDAIHIMQE
+333 TNKNAEDAIHVLQE
-347 LIEMKYERAL
+347 LIKMKYDRAL
-357 FYMANAIE
+357 LYMVKAIE
-365 EGVWPVPNQE
+365 DGEWPFPNQE
-375 GYLLV
+375 ESLLV
-380 AYNTLLTLGIKRVN
+380 AYKALISLKYKGCYL
-394 EKVYPKLAQ
+394 KLAE

-409 GNIKADNAMALE
+409 GNINADNAMALE
-421 YYFRVINETKMKL
+421 YYFKVVNETKVKL
-434 SADAYKYIFNNC
+434 SADAYKYIFDNC
-446 FNKKADE
+446 FNEKANQ
-453 KLRTK
+453 KLRAQ
-458 AFKCLDNL
+458 AFKCLDKL
-466 LNLGEKDEQLGI
+466 LNSGETDEQLGI
-478 NGEFM
+478 NGKFR

-491 QAYAFGLGCKADTD
+491 RAYALGLGCKADTD

-515 REDKPD
+515 KEDKPD
-521 YVSPNETMAIV
+521 YASPNETMAIV

>member
-6 FGNKQIV
+6 FGNKQII

-24 TKKRIAV
+24 TKKRIVV

-73 ICVNDGYYEIDENF
+73 ICVNDGYYDIDENF

-95 FIFDPMFNELEDLFG
+95 FIFNPMFNELEDLFG

-152 AGALNMATGLG
+152 AGALNMVTGLG
-163 HSVFNSIGNAISN
+163 HSVFNSIGNAMSN

-281 MYNSLEIYY
+281 MYNSLEICY

-333 TNENVEDAIHIMQE
+333 TNENAEDAIHVLQE

-357 FYMANAIE
+357 FYMAKAIE
-365 EGVWPVPNQE
+365 DGEWPFPNQE
-375 GYLLV
+375 ESLLV
-380 AYNTLLTLGIKRVN
+380 AYKALISLGYKGC
-394 EKVYPKLAQ
+394 YLKLAE

-409 GNIKADNAMALE
+409 GNINADNAMALE
-421 YYFRVINETKMKL
+421 CYFGVINETKMKL
-434 SADAYKYIFNNC
+434 SADAYKYIFDNC
-446 FNKKADE
+446 FNEKVNE

-466 LNLGEKDEQLGI
+466 LNSGETDEQLGI
-478 NGEFM
+478 NGKFR

-491 QAYAFGLGCKADTD
+491 RAYALGLGCKADTD

-515 REDKPD
+515 QEDKPD
-521 YVSPNETMAIV
+521 YASPNETMAIV
-532 GLCEIAHKKTI
+532 GLCEIAHKKAI
-543 EGVDWELLYNKACKA
+543 AGVDWELLYNKACKA

-569 AKGLMLAYKFCK
+569 AKGLMLAYKLCK

-704 LHNWGYEINVD
+704 LHNLGYEINVD

-896 QVAAMQQADDKT
+896 QVAAAQQADNKT

-914 GCGMYLSIL
+914 GCGMYLSVL

-963 GKADPDDE
+963 GKADPDNE

>member
-24 TKKRIAV
+24 TQKRIAV

-36 ARILAAYDKAGSIEN
+36 ARILAIYDKAGSIEN

-59 SGNISGNAIKDALD
+59 SGNIGGNAIKDALD

-95 FIFDPMFNELEDLFG
+95 FIFDSMFNELEDLFG

-163 HSVFNSIGNAISN
+163 HSVFNSIGNAMSN
-176 YEASKKLKEL
+176 YEASKKIKEL

-281 MYNSLEIYY
+281 MYNSLDICY

-333 TNENVEDAIHIMQE
+333 TNENAEDAIHVLQE

-357 FYMANAIE
+357 FYMAKAIE
-365 EGVWPVPNQE
+365 DGEWPFPNQE
-375 GYLLV
+375 ESLLV
-380 AYNTLLTLGIKRVN
+380 AYKALIILGYKGC
-394 EKVYPKLAQ
+394 YLKLAE

-409 GNIKADNAMALE
+409 GNINADNAMALE
-421 YYFRVINETKMKL
+421 YYFGVINETKIKL
-434 SADAYKYIFNNC
+434 SADAYKYIFDNC
-446 FNKKADE
+446 FNEKVNE

-466 LNLGEKDEQLGI
+466 LNSDETDEQLDI
-478 NGEFM
+478 NGKFR

-491 QAYAFGLGCKADTD
+491 RAYALGLGCKADTD

-515 REDKPD
+515 QEDKPD
-521 YVSPNETMAIV
+521 YASPNETMAIV
-532 GLCEIAHKKTI
+532 GLCEIAHKKAI
-543 EGVDWELLYNKACKA
+543 AGVDWELLYNKACKA
-558 AVQNKKSAGMY
+558 AVQNKKSAGIY
-569 AKGLMLAYKFCK
+569 AKGLMLAYKLCK
-581 ASEEISNPLQLVEIF
+581 ASEEINDPMQLVEIF
-596 ANCKYVDPIKDEK
+596 GNCKYVDPIKDEK

-629 PVQAKAYYA
+629 PAQAKEYYA
-638 KAIKAGLQA
+638 RAIEAGLQT
-647 DAYPAIPE
+647 DEYPAIPE
-655 YDEKEI
+655 YDEKDI
-661 LSFDYPLDKDPA
+661 LPFDYPLDEDPV
-673 KIPQFEKI
+673 KIPQFKKI
-681 INDSLT
+681 INDSIT
-687 DKKVSI
+687 DGKLLI
-693 KTCEAIAKCCA
+693 KTCEAIGKCCA
-704 LHNWGYEINVD
+704 LHNLGYEINVD
-715 WQQVYV
+715 WQRVYA
-721 VLDSFYREDK
+721 VLNSFISEDK
-731 TKDDVCNATG
+731 NRGDIYNVTG
-741 MTRYCIGL
+741 MTMYCIAL
-749 LIDSR
+749 LAESK
-754 LKQDEDLKSLYDN
+754 LKLDEDIRVLYSN
-767 ATVYF
+767 ANLYF
-772 SGVRKLGNNVGCMQ
+772 SRVCDIGNSVGCMQ
-786 DAGKHATYC
+786 DAEKHATYSR
-795 EVGWRLLLNLTVSK
+795 VVYRLLYNFDVSK
-809 EALEAAQK
+809 EDLEAAQK
-817 IAQELHLDA
+817 IAQELNLDV
-826 SMIEARLIELSHVAV
+826 SVIEAHLSGLSPVAV
-841 PASTEVTAPEQMQQT
+841 PASTEVTVSEQMQQA
-856 DNTEQVVAM
+856 D
-865 QQTDDTEQVTAAQ
+865 
-878 QAFNVEQVAVV
+878 NVEQVAVV
-889 EQTGNAE
+889 
-896 QVAAMQQADDKT
+896 QQADNVGEVAVAQQADNKT

-914 GCGMYLSIL
+914 GCGMYLSVL

>member
-1 MLNFN
+1 MLNYN
-6 FGNKQIV
+6 FVDKQII

-95 FIFDPMFNELEDLFG
+95 FIFNPMFNELEDLFG

-281 MYNSLEIYY
+281 MYNSLEICY

-309 LLLKIQADGGNP
+309 LLLKIQANSGNP

-333 TNENVEDAIHIMQE
+333 TNENAEDAIHVLQE

-357 FYMANAIE
+357 FYMAKAIE
-365 EGVWPVPNQE
+365 DGEWPFPNQE
-375 GYLLV
+375 ESLLV
-380 AYNTLLTLGIKRVN
+380 AYKALIILGYKGC
-394 EKVYPKLAQ
+394 YLKLAE

-409 GNIKADNAMALE
+409 GNINADNAMALE
-421 YYFRVINETKMKL
+421 YYFGVINETKIKL
-434 SADAYKYIFNNC
+434 SADAYKYIFDNC
-446 FNKKADE
+446 FNEKVNE

-466 LNLGEKDEQLGI
+466 LNSDETDEQLGI
-478 NGEFM
+478 NGKFR

-491 QAYAFGLGCKADTD
+491 RAYALGLGCKADTD

-515 REDKPD
+515 QEDKPD
-521 YVSPNETMAIV
+521 YASPNETMAIV
-532 GLCEIAHKKTI
+532 GLCEIAHKKAI
-543 EGVDWELLYNKACKA
+543 AGVDWELLYNKACKA

-569 AKGLMLAYKFCK
+569 AKGLMLAYKLCK
-581 ASEEISNPLQLVEIF
+581 ASEKINDPMQLVEIF
-596 ANCKYVDPIKDEK
+596 GNCKYVDPIKDEK

-704 LHNWGYEINVD
+704 LHNLGYEINVD

>member
-13 VSDDVEKIAEL
+13 VSDDVKKIAEL
-24 TKKRIAV
+24 TKKRIVV

-36 ARILAAYDKAGSIEN
+36 ASILAAYDKAGSIEN

-73 ICVNDGYYEIDENF
+73 ICVNDGYYDIDENF

-163 HSVFNSIGNAISN
+163 HSVFNSIGNAMSD

-197 NAVNILVNNIWLIM
+197 NSVNILVNNIWLIM

-249 LLDVLSINPLKGQ
+249 LLDVLSINPLKAQ

-271 DQDELEELLS
+271 DQDELEELLK
-281 MYNSLEIYY
+281 MYNSLEICY
-290 LVAEDD
+290 LGADDD
-296 LAEYVKQGLVGKT
+296 LAEYVKQGFAGEM
-309 LLLKIQADGGNP
+309 LLLKIQADGGSP
-321 ESKLKYVKHCIK
+321 ESKLKYVKYCIK
-333 TNENVEDAIHIMQE
+333 TNKNAEDAIHVLQE
-347 LIEMKYERAL
+347 LIKMKYDRAL
-357 FYMANAIE
+357 LYMVKAIE
-365 EGVWPVPNQE
+365 DGEWPFPNQE
-375 GYLLV
+375 ESLLV
-380 AYNTLLTLGIKRVN
+380 AYKALISLKYKGCYL
-394 EKVYPKLAQ
+394 KLAE

-409 GNIKADNAMALE
+409 GNINADNAMALE
-421 YYFRVINETKMKL
+421 YYFKVVNETKVKL
-434 SADAYKYIFNNC
+434 SADAYKYIFDNC
-446 FNKKADE
+446 FNEKANQ
-453 KLRTK
+453 KLRAQ
-458 AFKCLDNL
+458 AFKCLDKL
-466 LNLGEKDEQLGI
+466 LNSGETDEQLGI
-478 NGEFM
+478 NGKFR

-491 QAYAFGLGCKADTD
+491 RAYALGLGCKADTD

-515 REDKPD
+515 QEDKPD
-521 YVSPNETMAIV
+521 YASPNETMAIV
-532 GLCEIAHKKTI
+532 GLCEIAHKKAI
-543 EGVDWELLYNKACKA
+543 AGVDWELLYNKACKA

-569 AKGLMLAYKFCK
+569 AKGLMLAYKLCK

-661 LSFDYPLDKDPA
+661 LPFDYHLDKDPA

-704 LHNWGYEINVD
+704 LHNLGYEINVD

-817 IAQELHLDA
+817 VAQELNLDA

-841 PASTEVTAPEQMQQT
+841 PASTEVTAPEQVPQ
-856 DNTEQVVAM
+856 N
-865 QQTDDTEQVTAAQ
+865 
-878 QAFNVEQVAVV
+878 N
-889 EQTGNAE
+889 NAE
-896 QVAAMQQADDKT
+896 QVAAMQQAFNAEQVVVAQQTDNAEQVAATQQADDKT

-914 GCGMYLSIL
+914 GCGMYLSVI

-963 GKADPDDE
+963 GKADPDNE

>member
-1 MLNFN
+1 MLNYN
-6 FGNKQIV
+6 FVDKQII

-73 ICVNDGYYEIDENF
+73 ICVNDGYYDIDENF

-163 HSVFNSIGNAISN
+163 HSVFNSIGNAMSN

-281 MYNSLEIYY
+281 MYNSLEICY

-333 TNENVEDAIHIMQE
+333 TNENAEDAIHVLQE

-357 FYMANAIE
+357 FYMAKAIE
-365 EGVWPVPNQE
+365 DGEWPFPNQE
-375 GYLLV
+375 ESLLV
-380 AYNTLLTLGIKRVN
+380 AYKALIILGYKGC
-394 EKVYPKLAQ
+394 YLKLAE

-409 GNIKADNAMALE
+409 GNINADNAMALE
-421 YYFRVINETKMKL
+421 YYFGVINETKIKL
-434 SADAYKYIFNNC
+434 SADAYKYIFDNC
-446 FNKKADE
+446 FNEKVNE

-466 LNLGEKDEQLGI
+466 LNSDETDEQLGI
-478 NGEFM
+478 NGKFR

-491 QAYAFGLGCKADTD
+491 RAYALGLGCKADTD

-515 REDKPD
+515 QEDKPD
-521 YVSPNETMAIV
+521 YASPNETMAIV
-532 GLCEIAHKKTI
+532 GLCEIAHKKAI
-543 EGVDWELLYNKACKA
+543 AGVDWELLYNKACKA

-569 AKGLMLAYKFCK
+569 AKGLMLAYKLCK
-581 ASEEISNPLQLVEIF
+581 ASEEINDPMQLVEIF
-596 ANCKYVDPIKDEK
+596 GNCKYVDPIKDEK

-704 LHNWGYEINVD
+704 LHNLGYEINVD

>member
-24 TKKRIAV
+24 TKKRIVV

-73 ICVNDGYYEIDENF
+73 ICVNDGYYDIDENF

-163 HSVFNSIGNAISN
+163 HSVFNSIGNAMSN

-281 MYNSLEIYY
+281 MYNSLEICYR
-290 LVAEDD
+290 VAEDD

-309 LLLKIQADGGNP
+309 LLLKIQADGRNP
-321 ESKLKYVKHCIK
+321 ESKLEYVKHCIK
-333 TNENVEDAIHIMQE
+333 TNKNAEDAIHVLQE

-357 FYMANAIE
+357 LYMLKAIE
-365 EGVWPVPNQE
+365 DGEWPFPNPE
-375 GYLLV
+375 ESLLV
-380 AYNTLLTLGIKRVN
+380 ACKALISLGRKGCYI
-394 EKVYPKLAQ
+394 KLAQ

-409 GNIKADNAMALE
+409 GNINADDAMALE
-421 YYFRVINETKMKL
+421 YYFRVINETKIKL
-434 SADAYKYIFNNC
+434 SADDYKYIFNNC
-446 FNKKADE
+446 FDE
-453 KLRTK
+453 KANGKFCAK
-458 AFKCLDNL
+458 AFKCLNNL
-466 LNLGEKDEQLGI
+466 LNSGEIDEQLGI
-478 NGEFM
+478 NEKFK
-483 EYLLLLKG
+483 EYLLVLKG
-491 QAYAFGLGCKADTD
+491 RAYALGLGCKADAD

-515 REDKPD
+515 QEDKPD
-521 YVSPNETMAIV
+521 YASPNETMAIV
-532 GLCEIAHKKTI
+532 GLCEIAHKKAI
-543 EGVDWELLYNKACKA
+543 AGVDWELLYNKACKA

-569 AKGLMLAYKFCK
+569 AKGLMLAYKLCK
-581 ASEEISNPLQLVEIF
+581 ASEEINDPMQLVEIF
-596 ANCKYVDPIKDEK
+596 GNCKYVDPIKDEK

-629 PVQAKAYYA
+629 PAQAKAYYA
-638 KAIKAGLQA
+638 KAIEAGLKA
-647 DAYPAIPE
+647 DEYPEIPE
-655 YDEKEI
+655 YDKKDI
-661 LSFDYPLDKDPA
+661 LPFDYPLKEDPE
-673 KIPQFEKI
+673 KIPQYEKI
-681 INDSLT
+681 INNSIT
-687 DKKVSI
+687 DGKLSI

-704 LHNWGYEINVD
+704 LHNLGYEINVD
-715 WQQVYV
+715 WQQVYA
-721 VLDSFYREDK
+721 VLVPFHNEDW
-731 TKDDVCNATG
+731 DEVDVCNATG

-749 LIDSR
+749 LIDSQ
-754 LKQDEDLKSLYDN
+754 LKRQERSECLYSN
-767 ATVYF
+767 AVGAF
-772 SGVRKLGNNVGCMQ
+772 SSICDIGNSVGCMQ
-786 DAGKHATYC
+786 DAEKHATYC
-795 EVGWRLLLNLTVSK
+795 RVVWDLLRNYNVSK
-809 EALEAAQK
+809 EDLEAAQK
-817 IAQELHLDA
+817 IAQELNLDA
-826 SMIEARLIELSHVAV
+826 SVIETHLSGLSPVVV
-841 PASTEVTAPEQMQQT
+841 PASTEVTVSEQMQQT
-856 DNTEQVVAM
+856 DNV
-865 QQTDDTEQVTAAQ
+865 EQVTATQ
-878 QAFNVEQVAVV
+878 QTDN
-889 EQTGNAE
+889 
-896 QVAAMQQADDKT
+896 KT

-914 GCGMYLSIL
+914 GCVAYLSIL

-949 MFISTIGY
+949 MCISTIGY

>member
-24 TKKRIAV
+24 TKKRIVV

-36 ARILAAYDKAGSIEN
+36 ASILAAYDKAGSIEN

-73 ICVNDGYYEIDENF
+73 ICVNDGYYDIDENF

-95 FIFDPMFNELEDLFG
+95 FIFDSMFNELEDLFG

-163 HSVFNSIGNAISN
+163 HSVFNSIGNAMSN

-197 NAVNILVNNIWLIM
+197 NSVNILVNNIWLIM

-281 MYNSLEIYY
+281 MYNSLEICYR
-290 LVAEDD
+290 VAEDD
-296 LAEYVKQGLVGKT
+296 LAEYVKQGFVGEA
-309 LLLKIQADGGNP
+309 LLLKIQADGGSP
-321 ESKLKYVKHCIK
+321 ESKLKYVKYCIK
-333 TNENVEDAIHIMQE
+333 TNKNAEDAIHVLQE
-347 LIEMKYERAL
+347 LIKMKYDRAL
-357 FYMANAIE
+357 LYMVKAIE
-365 EGVWPVPNQE
+365 DGEWPFPNQE
-375 GYLLV
+375 ESLLV
-380 AYNTLLTLGIKRVN
+380 AYKALISLKYKGCYL
-394 EKVYPKLAQ
+394 KLAE

-409 GNIKADNAMALE
+409 GNINADNAMALE
-421 YYFRVINETKMKL
+421 YYFKVVNETKVKL
-434 SADAYKYIFNNC
+434 SADAYKYIFDNC
-446 FNKKADE
+446 FNEKANQ
-453 KLRTK
+453 KLRAQ
-458 AFKCLDNL
+458 AFKCLDKL
-466 LNLGEKDEQLGI
+466 LNSGETDEQLGI
-478 NGEFM
+478 NGKFR

-491 QAYAFGLGCKADTD
+491 RAYALGLGCKADTD

-515 REDKPD
+515 QEDKPD
-521 YVSPNETMAIV
+521 YASPNETMAIV
-532 GLCEIAHKKTI
+532 GLCEIAHKKAI
-543 EGVDWELLYNKACKA
+543 AGVDWELLYNKACKA

-569 AKGLMLAYKFCK
+569 AKGLMLAYKLCK
-581 ASEEISNPLQLVEIF
+581 ASEEINDPMQLVEIF
-596 ANCKYVDPIKDEK
+596 GNCKYVDPIKDEK

-624 LAAYL
+624 LTAYL
-629 PVQAKAYYA
+629 PAQAKEYYA

-661 LSFDYPLDKDPA
+661 LPFDYPLDKDPA

-704 LHNWGYEINVD
+704 LHNLGYEINVD

-817 IAQELHLDA
+817 VAQELNLDA
-826 SMIEARLIELSHVAV
+826 SMIEARLIELSYVAV
-841 PASTEVTAPEQMQQT
+841 PASTEVTAPEQVPQ
-856 DNTEQVVAM
+856 NNNAEQVAV
-865 QQTDDTEQVTAAQ
+865 VQ
-878 QAFNVEQVAVV
+878 QADNVEQVAVV
-889 EQTGNAE
+889 QQIDNVE
-896 QVAAMQQADDKT
+896 QVAAAQQADNKT

>member
-1 MLNFN
+1 MLNYN
-6 FGNKQIV
+6 FVDKQII

-73 ICVNDGYYEIDENF
+73 ICVNDGYYDIDENF

-95 FIFDPMFNELEDLFG
+95 FIFDPMFNELGDLFG

-163 HSVFNSIGNAISN
+163 HSVFNSIGNAMSN

-281 MYNSLEIYY
+281 MYNSLEICY

-333 TNENVEDAIHIMQE
+333 TNENAEDAIHVLQE

-357 FYMANAIE
+357 FYMAKAIE
-365 EGVWPVPNQE
+365 DGEWPFPNQE
-375 GYLLV
+375 ESLLV
-380 AYNTLLTLGIKRVN
+380 AYKALIILGYKGC
-394 EKVYPKLAQ
+394 YLKLAE

-409 GNIKADNAMALE
+409 GNINADNAMALE
-421 YYFRVINETKMKL
+421 YYFGVINETKIKL
-434 SADAYKYIFNNC
+434 SADAYKYIFDNC
-446 FNKKADE
+446 FNEKVNE

-466 LNLGEKDEQLGI
+466 LNSDETDEQLGI
-478 NGEFM
+478 NGKFR

-491 QAYAFGLGCKADTD
+491 RAYALGLGCKADTD

-515 REDKPD
+515 QEDKPD
-521 YVSPNETMAIV
+521 YASPNETMAIV
-532 GLCEIAHKKTI
+532 GLCEIAHKKAI
-543 EGVDWELLYNKACKA
+543 AGVDWELLYNKACKA

-569 AKGLMLAYKFCK
+569 AKGLMLAYKLCK
-581 ASEEISNPLQLVEIF
+581 ASEEINDPMQLVEIF
-596 ANCKYVDPIKDEK
+596 GNCKYVDPIKDEK

-629 PVQAKAYYA
+629 PAQAKVYYA
-638 KAIKAGLQA
+638 RAIEAGLQA
-647 DAYPAIPE
+647 DEYPAIPE

-704 LHNWGYEINVD
+704 LHNLGYEINVD

>member
-1 MLNFN
+1 MLNYN
-6 FGNKQIV
+6 FVDKQII

-73 ICVNDGYYEIDENF
+73 ICVNDGYYDIDENF

-163 HSVFNSIGNAISN
+163 HSVFNSIGNAMSN

-281 MYNSLEIYY
+281 MYNSLEICY

-333 TNENVEDAIHIMQE
+333 TNENAEDAIHVLQE

-357 FYMANAIE
+357 FYMAKAIE
-365 EGVWPVPNQE
+365 DGEWPFPNQE
-375 GYLLV
+375 ESLLV
-380 AYNTLLTLGIKRVN
+380 AYKALIILGYKGC
-394 EKVYPKLAQ
+394 YLKLAE

-409 GNIKADNAMALE
+409 GNINADNAMALE
-421 YYFRVINETKMKL
+421 YYFGVINETKIKL
-434 SADAYKYIFNNC
+434 SADAYKYIFDNC
-446 FNKKADE
+446 FNEKVNE

-466 LNLGEKDEQLGI
+466 LNSDETDEQLGI
-478 NGEFM
+478 NGKFR

-491 QAYAFGLGCKADTD
+491 RAYALGLGCKADTD

-515 REDKPD
+515 QEDKPD
-521 YVSPNETMAIV
+521 YASPNETMAIV
-532 GLCEIAHKKTI
+532 GLCEIAHKKAI
-543 EGVDWELLYNKACKA
+543 AGVDWELLYNKACKA

-569 AKGLMLAYKFCK
+569 AKGLMLAYKLCK
-581 ASEEISNPLQLVEIF
+581 ASEKINDPMQLVEIF
-596 ANCKYVDPIKDEK
+596 GNCKYVDPIKDKK
-609 VDPGLANKYYYTALA
+609 VDPGLANKYYYTALV

-629 PVQAKAYYA
+629 PAQAKVYYT
-638 KAIKAGLQA
+638 KAIEAGLQA

-655 YDEKEI
+655 YNEKDI
-661 LSFDYPLDKDPA
+661 LPFDYPLTEDPA

-681 INDSLT
+681 INDFIT
-687 DKKVSI
+687 DKKVTI
-693 KTCEAIAKCCA
+693 KTCEAIAKSCS
-704 LHNWGYEINVD
+704 LHNLGYEINVD

-721 VLDSFYREDK
+721 GLDCFFSEDK
-731 TKDDVCNATG
+731 TEDNVFNATG
-741 MTRYCIGL
+741 IIRYCIAL
-749 LIDSR
+749 LAESK
-754 LKQDEDLKSLYDN
+754 LKQDEDIRVLYSN
-767 ATVYF
+767 AWLYF
-772 SGVRKLGNNVGCMQ
+772 SRVCDMGSSVGCMQ
-786 DAGKHATYC
+786 DAEKHATYSR
-795 EVGWRLLLNLTVSK
+795 VVYRLLCNFDVSK
-809 EALEAAQK
+809 EDLEAAQK
-817 IAQELHLDA
+817 IAQELNLDV
-826 SMIEARLIELSHVAV
+826 SVIEAHLSGLSPVAV
-841 PASTEVTAPEQMQQT
+841 PASTEVTVSEQMQQA
-856 DNTEQVVAM
+856 D
-865 QQTDDTEQVTAAQ
+865 
-878 QAFNVEQVAVV
+878 NVEQVAVV
-889 EQTGNAE
+889 
-896 QVAAMQQADDKT
+896 QQADNVGEVAVAQQADNKT

-914 GCGMYLSIL
+914 GCGMYLSVL

>member
-6 FGNKQIV
+6 FGNKQII

-24 TKKRIAV
+24 TKKRIVV

-73 ICVNDGYYEIDENF
+73 ICVNDGYYDIDENF

-95 FIFDPMFNELEDLFG
+95 FIFNPMFNELEDLFG

-163 HSVFNSIGNAISN
+163 HSVFNSIGNAMSN

-197 NAVNILVNNIWLIM
+197 NSVNILVNNIWLIM

-249 LLDVLSINPLKGQ
+249 LLDVLSINPLKAQ

-271 DQDELEELLS
+271 DQDELAELLN
-281 MYNSLEIYY
+281 MYDSLEICY
-290 LVAEDD
+290 LGADNN
-296 LAEYVKQGLVGKT
+296 LAEYVKQGFVGEA
-309 LLLKIQADGGNP
+309 LLLKIQADGGSP
-321 ESKLKYVKHCIK
+321 ESKLKYVKYCIK
-333 TNENVEDAIHIMQE
+333 TNKNAEDAIHVLQE
-347 LIEMKYERAL
+347 LIKMKYDRAL
-357 FYMANAIE
+357 LYMVKAIE
-365 EGVWPVPNQE
+365 DGEWPFPNQE
-375 GYLLV
+375 ESLLV
-380 AYNTLLTLGIKRVN
+380 AYKALISLKYKGCYL
-394 EKVYPKLAQ
+394 KLAE

-409 GNIKADNAMALE
+409 GNINADNAMALE
-421 YYFRVINETKMKL
+421 YYFKVVNETKVKL
-434 SADAYKYIFNNC
+434 SADAYKYIFDNC
-446 FNKKADE
+446 FNEKANQ
-453 KLRTK
+453 KLRAQ
-458 AFKCLDNL
+458 AFKCLDKL
-466 LNLGEKDEQLGI
+466 LNSGETDEQLGI
-478 NGEFM
+478 NGKFR

-491 QAYAFGLGCKADTD
+491 RAYALGLGCKADTD

-515 REDKPD
+515 QEDKPD
-521 YVSPNETMAIV
+521 YASPNETMAIV
-532 GLCEIAHKKTI
+532 GLCEIAHKKSI
-543 EGVDWELLYNKACKA
+543 AGVDWELLYNKACKA

-569 AKGLMLAYKFCK
+569 AKGLLLAYKLCK
-581 ASEEISNPLQLVEIF
+581 ASEEINDPMQLVEIF
-596 ANCKYVDPIKDEK
+596 GNCKYVDPIKDEK

-704 LHNWGYEINVD
+704 LHNLGYEINVD

-826 SMIEARLIELSHVAV
+826 SMIEAHLSGLSPVVV
-841 PASTEVTAPEQMQQT
+841 PASTEVTVSEQMQQT
-856 DNTEQVVAM
+856 DNLEQAVVV
-865 QQTDDTEQVTAAQ
+865 QQTDNT
-878 QAFNVEQVAVV
+878 
-889 EQTGNAE
+889 E
-896 QVAAMQQADDKT
+896 QVAAMQQADNVGEVTAAQQTDNAEQVTAAQQADNKT

-914 GCGMYLSIL
+914 GCGMYLSVI

>member
-1 MLNFN
+1 MLNYN
-6 FGNKQIV
+6 FVDKQII

-73 ICVNDGYYEIDENF
+73 ICVNDGYYDIDENF

-163 HSVFNSIGNAISN
+163 HSVFNSIGNAMSN

-281 MYNSLEIYY
+281 MYNSLEICY

-333 TNENVEDAIHIMQE
+333 TNENAEDAIHVLQE

-357 FYMANAIE
+357 FYMAKAIE
-365 EGVWPVPNQE
+365 DGEWPFPNQE
-375 GYLLV
+375 ESLLV
-380 AYNTLLTLGIKRVN
+380 AYKALIILGYKGC
-394 EKVYPKLAQ
+394 YLKLAE

-409 GNIKADNAMALE
+409 GNINADNAMALE
-421 YYFRVINETKMKL
+421 YYFGVINETKIKL
-434 SADAYKYIFNNC
+434 SADAYKYIFDNC
-446 FNKKADE
+446 FNEKVNE

-466 LNLGEKDEQLGI
+466 LNSDETDEQLGI
-478 NGEFM
+478 NGKFR

-491 QAYAFGLGCKADTD
+491 RAYALGLGCKADTD

-515 REDKPD
+515 QEDKPD
-521 YVSPNETMAIV
+521 YASPNETMAIV
-532 GLCEIAHKKTI
+532 GLCEIAHKKAI
-543 EGVDWELLYNKACKA
+543 AGVDWELLYNKACKA

-569 AKGLMLAYKFCK
+569 AKGLMLAYKLCK
-581 ASEEISNPLQLVEIF
+581 ASEKINDPMQLVEIF
-596 ANCKYVDPIKDEK
+596 GNCKYVDPIKDEK

-629 PVQAKAYYA
+629 PAQAKVYYA
-638 KAIKAGLQA
+638 RAIEAGLQA
-647 DAYPAIPE
+647 DEYPAIPE
-655 YDEKEI
+655 YDEKDI
-661 LSFDYPLDKDPA
+661 LPFDYPLDEDPV
-673 KIPQFEKI
+673 KIPQFKKI
-681 INDSLT
+681 INDSIT
-687 DKKVSI
+687 DGKLSI
-693 KTCEAIAKCCA
+693 KTCEAIGKCCA
-704 LHNWGYEINVD
+704 LHNLGYEINVD
-715 WQQVYV
+715 WQRVYA
-721 VLDSFYREDK
+721 VLNSFISEDK
-731 TKDDVCNATG
+731 NRGDIYNVTG
-741 MTRYCIGL
+741 MTMYCIAL
-749 LIDSR
+749 LAESK
-754 LKQDEDLKSLYDN
+754 LKLDEDIRVLYSN
-767 ATVYF
+767 ANLYF
-772 SGVRKLGNNVGCMQ
+772 SRVCDIGNSVGCMQ
-786 DAGKHATYC
+786 DAEKHATYSR
-795 EVGWRLLLNLTVSK
+795 VVYRLLYNFDVSK
-809 EALEAAQK
+809 EDLEAAQK
-817 IAQELHLDA
+817 IAQELNLDV
-826 SMIEARLIELSHVAV
+826 SVIEAHLSGLSPVAV
-841 PASTEVTAPEQMQQT
+841 PASTEVTVSEQMQQA
-856 DNTEQVVAM
+856 D
-865 QQTDDTEQVTAAQ
+865 
-878 QAFNVEQVAVV
+878 NVEQVAVV
-889 EQTGNAE
+889 
-896 QVAAMQQADDKT
+896 QQADNVGEVAVAQQADNKT

-914 GCGMYLSIL
+914 GCGMYLSVL

>member
-1 MLNFN
+1 MLNYN
-6 FGNKQIV
+6 FVDKQII

-73 ICVNDGYYEIDENF
+73 ICVNDGYYDIDENF

-163 HSVFNSIGNAISN
+163 HSVFNSIGNAMSN

-249 LLDVLSINPLKGQ
+249 LLDVLSINPLKAQ

-271 DQDELEELLS
+271 DQDELEELLK
-281 MYNSLEIYY
+281 MYNSLEICY
-290 LVAEDD
+290 LGADDD
-296 LAEYVKQGLVGKT
+296 LAEYVKQGFAGEM

-434 SADAYKYIFNNC
+434 SADAYKYIFDNC

-569 AKGLMLAYKFCK
+569 AKGLLLAYKLCK
-581 ASEEISNPLQLVEIF
+581 ASEEINDPLQLVEIF
-596 ANCKYVDPIKDEK
+596 TNCQYIDPIKNQK
-609 VDPGLANKYYYTALA
+609 VDPGLANKYYYTALV
-624 LAAYL
+624 LAAYS
-629 PVQAKAYYA
+629 PVQANVYYSM
-638 KAIKAGLQA
+638 AIKAGLQT
-647 DAYPAIPE
+647 DAYPAIPK
-655 YDEKEI
+655 YDEKDI
-661 LSFDYPLDKDPA
+661 LPFDYPLDEDPV

-687 DKKVSI
+687 DGKLSI
-693 KTCEAIAKCCA
+693 KTCEAIGKCCA
-704 LHNWGYEINVD
+704 LHNLGYEINVD
-715 WQQVYV
+715 WQRVYA
-721 VLDSFYREDK
+721 VLNSFISEDK
-731 TKDDVCNATG
+731 SRGDICNVTG
-741 MTRYCIGL
+741 MTTYCVGL
-749 LIDSR
+749 LIDSK
-754 LKQDEDLKSLYDN
+754 LKQDEDPKSLYYE
-767 ATVYF
+767 AESCF
-772 SGVRKLGNNVGCMQ
+772 SSIRSTGNNVGCMQ
-786 DAGKHATYC
+786 DSEKHATYC
-795 EVGWRLLLNLTVSK
+795 RVVNELLCNYNVSQ
-809 EALEAAQK
+809 EDLEAAQK
-817 IAQELHLDA
+817 IAQELNLDA
-826 SMIEARLIELSHVAV
+826 SVIEAHLSGLSPVVV
-841 PASTEVTAPEQMQQT
+841 PASTEVTVSEQMQQT
-856 DNTEQVVAM
+856 DNLEQAVVV
-865 QQTDDTEQVTAAQ
+865 QQTDNT
-878 QAFNVEQVAVV
+878 
-889 EQTGNAE
+889 E
-896 QVAAMQQADDKT
+896 QVAAMQQADNVGEVTAAQQTDNAEQVTAAQQADNKT

-914 GCGMYLSIL
+914 GCGMYLSVI

-963 GKADPDDE
+963 GKADPDNE

>member
-24 TKKRIAV
+24 TKKRIVV

-36 ARILAAYDKAGSIEN
+36 ASILAAYDKAGSIEN
-51 FMENFSDV
+51 FIENFSDV

-73 ICVNDGYYEIDENF
+73 ICVNDGYYDIDENF

-163 HSVFNSIGNAISN
+163 HSVFNSIGNAMSN

-197 NAVNILVNNIWLIM
+197 NSVNILVNNIWLIM

-249 LLDVLSINPLKGQ
+249 LLDVLSINPLKAQ

-271 DQDELEELLS
+271 DQDELAELLN
-281 MYNSLEIYY
+281 MYDSLEICY
-290 LVAEDD
+290 LGADD
-296 LAEYVKQGLVGKT
+296 NLAEYVKQGFVGEA
-309 LLLKIQADGGNP
+309 LLLKIQADGGSP
-321 ESKLKYVKHCIK
+321 ESKLKYVKYCIK
-333 TNENVEDAIHIMQE
+333 TNKNAEDAIHVLQE
-347 LIEMKYERAL
+347 LIKMKYDRAL
-357 FYMANAIE
+357 LYMVKAIE
-365 EGVWPVPNQE
+365 DGEWPFPNQE
-375 GYLLV
+375 ESLLV
-380 AYNTLLTLGIKRVN
+380 AYKALISLKYKGCYL
-394 EKVYPKLAQ
+394 KLAE

-409 GNIKADNAMALE
+409 GNINADNAMALE
-421 YYFRVINETKMKL
+421 YYFKVVNETKVKL
-434 SADAYKYIFNNC
+434 SADTYKYIFDNC
-446 FNKKADE
+446 FNEKANQ
-453 KLRTK
+453 KLRAQ
-458 AFKCLDNL
+458 AFKCLDKL
-466 LNLGEKDEQLGI
+466 LNSGETDEQLGI
-478 NGEFM
+478 NGKFR

-491 QAYAFGLGCKADTD
+491 RAYALGLGCKADTD

-515 REDKPD
+515 QEDKPD
-521 YVSPNETMAIV
+521 YASPNETMAIV
-532 GLCEIAHKKTI
+532 GLCEIAHKKAI
-543 EGVDWELLYNKACKA
+543 AGVDWELLYNKACKA
-558 AVQNKKSAGMY
+558 AAQNKKSAGMY
-569 AKGLMLAYKFCK
+569 AKGLMLAYKLCK
-581 ASEEISNPLQLVEIF
+581 ASEEINDPMQLVEIF
-596 ANCKYVDPIKDEK
+596 GNCKYVDPIKDEK

-624 LAAYL
+624 LTAYL
-629 PVQAKAYYA
+629 PAAQAKVYYA

-647 DAYPAIPE
+647 DEYPEIPE
-655 YDEKEI
+655 YDKKDI
-661 LSFDYPLDKDPA
+661 LPFDYPLKEDPE

-704 LHNWGYEINVD
+704 LHNLGYEINVD

-817 IAQELHLDA
+817 VAQELNLDA

-841 PASTEVTAPEQMQQT
+841 PASTEVTAPEQVPQ
-856 DNTEQVVAM
+856 N
-865 QQTDDTEQVTAAQ
+865 
-878 QAFNVEQVAVV
+878 N
-889 EQTGNAE
+889 NAE
-896 QVAAMQQADDKT
+896 QVAAMQQAFNAEQVVVAQQTDNAEQVAATQQADDKT

-914 GCGMYLSIL
+914 GCGMYLSVL

-963 GKADPDDE
+963 GKADPDNE

>member
-73 ICVNDGYYEIDENF
+73 ICVNDGYYDIDENF

-95 FIFDPMFNELEDLFG
+95 FIFNPMFNELEDLFG

-163 HSVFNSIGNAISN
+163 HSVFNSIGNAMSN

-197 NAVNILVNNIWLIM
+197 NAVNILVNNIWRIM

-281 MYNSLEIYY
+281 MYNSLEICY

-333 TNENVEDAIHIMQE
+333 TNENAEDAIHVLQE

-357 FYMANAIE
+357 FYMAKAIE
-365 EGVWPVPNQE
+365 DGEWPFPNQE
-375 GYLLV
+375 ESLLV
-380 AYNTLLTLGIKRVN
+380 AYKALIILGYKGC
-394 EKVYPKLAQ
+394 YLKLAE

-409 GNIKADNAMALE
+409 GNINADNAMALE
-421 YYFRVINETKMKL
+421 YYFGVINETKIKL
-434 SADAYKYIFNNC
+434 SADAYKYIFDNC
-446 FNKKADE
+446 FNEKVNE

-466 LNLGEKDEQLGI
+466 LNSDETDEQLGI
-478 NGEFM
+478 NGKFR

-491 QAYAFGLGCKADTD
+491 RAYALGLGCKADTD

-515 REDKPD
+515 QEDKPD
-521 YVSPNETMAIV
+521 YASPNETMAIV
-532 GLCEIAHKKTI
+532 GLCEIAHKKAI
-543 EGVDWELLYNKACKA
+543 AGVDWELLYNKACKA
-558 AVQNKKSAGMY
+558 AVQNKKSAGIY
-569 AKGLMLAYKFCK
+569 AKGLMLAYKLCK
-581 ASEEISNPLQLVEIF
+581 ASEEINDPMQLVEIF
-596 ANCKYVDPIKDEK
+596 GNCKYVDPIKDEK

-629 PVQAKAYYA
+629 PAQTKVYYA
-638 KAIKAGLQA
+638 RAIEAGLQA
-647 DAYPAIPE
+647 DEYPAIPE
-655 YDEKEI
+655 YDEKDI
-661 LSFDYPLDKDPA
+661 LPFDYPLDEDPV
-673 KIPQFEKI
+673 KIPQFKKI
-681 INDSLT
+681 INDSIT
-687 DKKVSI
+687 DGKLSI
-693 KTCEAIAKCCA
+693 KTCEAIGKCCA
-704 LHNWGYEINVD
+704 LHNLGYEINVD
-715 WQQVYV
+715 WQRVYA
-721 VLDSFYREDK
+721 VLNSFISEDK
-731 TKDDVCNATG
+731 NRGDIYNVTG
-741 MTRYCIGL
+741 MTMYCIAL
-749 LIDSR
+749 LAESK
-754 LKQDEDLKSLYDN
+754 LKLDEDIRVLYSN
-767 ATVYF
+767 ANLYF
-772 SGVRKLGNNVGCMQ
+772 SRVCDIGNSVGCMQ
-786 DAGKHATYC
+786 DAEKHATYSR
-795 EVGWRLLLNLTVSK
+795 VVYRLLYNFDVSK
-809 EALEAAQK
+809 EDLEAAQK
-817 IAQELHLDA
+817 IAQELNLDV
-826 SMIEARLIELSHVAV
+826 SVIEAHLSGLSPVAV
-841 PASTEVTAPEQMQQT
+841 PASTEVTVSEQMQQA
-856 DNTEQVVAM
+856 D
-865 QQTDDTEQVTAAQ
+865 
-878 QAFNVEQVAVV
+878 NVEQVAVV
-889 EQTGNAE
+889 
-896 QVAAMQQADDKT
+896 QQADNVGEVAAAQQADNKT

-914 GCGMYLSIL
+914 GCGMYLSVL